1 MLLYI
6 LPTHKPIALKLLLCS
21 YTSLFSPCIAMAESN
36 ENGDKPLDING
47 NNFDPDKYLDCILK
61 HATLKQIMDKEAE
74 IVTQSQFLQ
83 SEMQTLVYENYNK
96 FISATETVRKMRT
109 DFKIMQEEMNKLSEN
124 MNKITTFSAQISE
137 SLKESG
143 NNVSRLCGTRQL
155 LDKLQFLFLLPSQLN
170 KAISAGRYA
179 DAVHDY
185 THAQRV
191 LQKYG
196 NQPSFQSIQTECL
209 EIIYTLKKTLRDR
222 LLNPETSASELAES
236 VGLLRQL
243 QETDSSLHDIFL
255 SCAENRLDQHLQAL
269 SATVESMDILEW
281 VEKCNNT
288 LLADLG
294 ILISCY
300 HDMFQETEN
309 TEFGDKILLQVFHLF
324 EEVMKRPENIGT
336 EILIRG
342 LDKFF
347 RKLQAMTEIISSDSM
362 SNRAVDVVIQCID
375 HKATMQY
382 QSIQAQFKDN
392 LTRVRQTLA
401 SKGTEQ
407 ADLKDI
413 LNSLQVYLMQKVQ
426 ASLLDLM
433 AFLQNNLSFG
443 LKPWCGKAVAEM
455 CWKVI
460 SETMVNLSDMVKN
473 MACVQTANNNIP
485 FELLL
490 ILAKLCLEMQENGVT
505 TLHNHLKKLLE
516 EAAPGL
522 SIDSKDT
529 NSVMVH
535 LSTAA
540 QSALDS
546 EVVFIGQTAAQMLRV
561 SVLARDWLRAP
572 EPRGPRA
579 VCRRV
584 VETLA
589 GADTAAAQLF
599 PTSMKPSSDSSR
611 RTIWSRAPSS
621 FTSPLNRIFSE
632 RIEVFSP
639 AGADRAALS
648 NGALKVAL
656 KALVECVRL
665 RTFGRHGLQQLQ
677 VDVHFL
683 QQRLSCMGNDE
694 RLLNALLEDALSSAQ
709 LRCVDPQLME
719 PSIVDIICERG

>member
-1 MLLYI
+1 MSETEKI
-6 LPTHKPIALKLLLCS
+6 
-21 YTSLFSPCIAMAESN
+21 N
-36 ENGDKPLDING
+36 NDNPLDIDGSSFNSEM
-47 NNFDPDKYLDCILK
+47 YLDCLMK
-61 HATLKQIMDKEAE
+61 CASLRQVMDKEAE
-74 IVTQSQFLQ
+74 VITQSQFLQ

-96 FISATETVRKMRT
+96 FISATETVRKMRS
-109 DFKIMQEEMNKLSEN
+109 DFQIMQEEMNKLSEN
-124 MNKITTFSAQISE
+124 INKITTFSSNISE

-143 NNVSRLCGTRQL
+143 INVNRLCSTRQL
-155 LDKLQFLFLLPSQLN
+155 LDKLQFLFLLPTQLK
-170 KAISAGRYA
+170 KAIQQGRYS

-185 THAQRV
+185 THAQKV

-196 NQPSFQSIQTECL
+196 DQPSFQSIQTECSD
-209 EIIYTLKKTLRDR
+209 IIYDLKRSLRER
-222 LLNPETSASELAES
+222 LLSPDTTASELAES
-236 VGLLRQL
+236 VGLLRLL
-243 QETDSSLHDIFL
+243 QESDSSLQDIFL
-255 SCAENRLDQHLQAL
+255 NCAESRLEQHLKVL
-269 SATVESMDILEW
+269 SSMMESTDILEW
-281 VEKCNNT
+281 VEKCNDMI
-288 LLADLG
+288 LADLG
-294 ILISCY
+294 IVISCY
-300 HDMFQETEN
+300 HDIFQDNEN
-309 TEFGDKILLQVFHLF
+309 TGLPEFADKVITQVFHLF
-324 EEVMKRPENIGT
+324 ENVVRRPENIGT

-347 RKLQAMTEIISSDSM
+347 RKLQAMSDIICSDGV
-362 SNRAVDVVIQCID
+362 SNKALDVVIQCIN

-382 QSIQAQFKDN
+382 QNIQVQFKEN
-392 LTRVRQTLA
+392 LMKVRQSLA
-401 SKGTEQ
+401 SKGTEN

-413 LNSLQVYLMQKVQ
+413 LNSLQVYLMQKIQ

-443 LKPWCGKAVAEM
+443 LKAWCAKAVANS
-455 CWKVI
+455 CWTVV
-460 SETMVNLSDMVKN
+460 SETLINISDMIKKMSV
-473 MACVQTANNNIP
+473 MQTSNNIP

-505 TLHNHLKKLLE
+505 ILQNHLTKLLE

-522 SIDSKDT
+522 SVEKRDT
-529 NSVMVH
+529 NNVMVN

-589 GADTAAAQLF
+589 SADSAASQLF
-599 PTSMKPSSDSSR
+599 PTTFKPSSDSSR

-621 FTSPLNRIFSE
+621 FSPINRLFSE

-665 RTFGRHGLQQLQ
+665 RTFSRHGLQQLQ

>member
-1 MLLYI
+1 MSSNNEIESDPLNIDGNSFNSDAYLGRLL
-6 LPTHKPIALKLLLCS
+6 KS
-21 YTSLFSPCIAMAESN
+21 TS
-36 ENGDKPLDING
+36 
-47 NNFDPDKYLDCILK
+47 
-61 HATLKQIMDKEAE
+61 LKQIMDKEAE

-96 FISATETVRKMRT
+96 FISATDTVRKMRS
-109 DFKIMQEEMNKLSEN
+109 DFQVMQEEMNKLSEN
-124 MNKITTFSAQISE
+124 MMKITSFSSQISE
-137 SLKESG
+137 SLNESG
-143 NNVSRLCGTRQL
+143 NNVSRLCATRQL

-170 KAISAGRYA
+170 TAIKEERYG

-185 THAQRV
+185 IHAQRV
-191 LQKYG
+191 LHRYG
-196 NQPSFQSIQTECL
+196 NQPSFQSIETECE
-209 EIIYTLKKTLRDR
+209 EIIHELKKILRER
-222 LLNPETSASELAES
+222 LQSSQTSAPELAES

-243 QETDSSLHDIFL
+243 QETDDSLEDIFL
-255 SCAENRLDQHLQAL
+255 SCAKNRLEQHLQIL
-269 SATVESMDILEW
+269 STNIETCDVMEW
-281 VEKCNNT
+281 VENCNNT

-294 ILISCY
+294 IIVSCY
-300 HDMFQETEN
+300 NEMFTGKIDTQLPG
-309 TEFGDKILLQVFHLF
+309 FADKVLVQLF
-324 EEVMKRPENIGT
+324 QLYESVVKTPDNIGT
-336 EILIRG
+336 EILVRG
-342 LDKFF
+342 ADKFF
-347 RKLQAMTEIISSDSM
+347 RKLQAMTDIIPSESM
-362 SNRAVDVVIQCID
+362 SVRSTESVIQCINY
-375 HKATMQY
+375 KATIQY
-382 QSIQAQFKDN
+382 KNIHAQFKEN
-392 LTRVRQTLA
+392 LTRVRQSLA
-401 SKGTEQ
+401 SKGTENT
-407 ADLKDI
+407 DLKDI
-413 LNSLQVYLMQKVQ
+413 LNSLQEYLIQKVQ

-443 LKPWCGKAVAEM
+443 LKSWCGKAVAEAG
-455 CWKVI
+455 WLVI

-473 MACVQTANNNIP
+473 LACLQSSNNNIP

-490 ILAKLCLEMQENGVT
+490 ILAKLCLEMQDNGVT
-505 TLHNHLKKLLE
+505 TLHSHLLKLLE
-516 EAAPGL
+516 ESAPGL
-522 SIDSKDT
+522 QIGDKDKS
-529 NSVMVH
+529 NIMVS
-535 LSTAA
+535 LSTATQA
-540 QSALDS
+540 ALDS

-589 GADTAAAQLF
+589 SADTAASQLF
-599 PTSMKPSSDSSR
+599 PSSLKPSSDSSR
-611 RTIWSRAPSS
+611 RTIWSRAASS
-621 FTSPLNRIFSE
+621 FSPINRIFSE

-648 NGALKVAL
+648 TGAVKVAL

-694 RLLNALLEDALSSAQ
+694 RLLNALLDDALASAQ

>member
-1 MLLYI
+1 ME
-6 LPTHKPIALKLLLCS
+6 
-21 YTSLFSPCIAMAESN
+21 ESK

-47 NNFDPDKYLDCILK
+47 NNFNSDMYLDVLLK
-61 HATLKQIMDKEAE
+61 HANLKQIMDKESE

-124 MNKITTFSAQISE
+124 MNKITSFSAQISD

-170 KAISAGRYA
+170 KAITEGRYA

-191 LQKYG
+191 LLKYG
-196 NQPSFQSIQTECL
+196 NQPSFQSIQTECS
-209 EIIYTLKKTLRDR
+209 EIIYALKKTLRER
-222 LLNPETSASELAES
+222 LLSPDTSASELAES

-255 SCAENRLDQHLQAL
+255 SCAESRLDRHLQAL
-269 SATVESMDILEW
+269 GEMVESTDILEW
-281 VEKCNNT
+281 VEKCNNS

-294 ILISCY
+294 IVISCY
-300 HDMFQETEN
+300 HDLFQDKDNTEIP
-309 TEFGDKILLQVFHLF
+309 EFGDKIMLQVFHLF
-324 EEVMKRPENIGT
+324 DEVVKRPENAGT

-347 RKLQAMTEIISSDSM
+347 RKLQAMTEIIPSDTMTSK
-362 SNRAVDVVIQCID
+362 AVDVVIQCID
-375 HKATMQY
+375 HKATIQH
-382 QSIQAQFKDN
+382 QSIQTQFKDS
-392 LTRVRQTLA
+392 LTRVRQSLA
-401 SKGTEQ
+401 SKGSEQ

-443 LKPWCGKAVAEM
+443 LKPWCGKAVAHK
-455 CWKVI
+455 CWKIV
-460 SETMVNLSDMVKN
+460 SETMINLSDMVKK

-485 FELLL
+485 FELQL
-490 ILAKLCLEMQENGVT
+490 ILAKLCLEMQETGVN
-505 TLHNHLKKLLE
+505 TLHGHLLKLLE

-522 SIDSKDT
+522 TIEGIET

-535 LSTAA
+535 LATAA

-546 EVVFIGQTAAQMLRV
+546 EVIFIGQTAAQMLRV

-589 GADTAAAQLF
+589 SADSAASQLF
-599 PTSMKPSSDSSR
+599 PTSIKPSSDSSR

-621 FTSPLNRIFSE
+621 FSPLNRIFSE

-694 RLLNALLEDALSSAQ
+694 RLLNALLEDALASAQ

>member
-1 MLLYI
+1 ME
-6 LPTHKPIALKLLLCS
+6 
-21 YTSLFSPCIAMAESN
+21 ESSKDN
-36 ENGDKPLDING
+36 ENPLDIDG
-47 NNFDPDKYLDCILK
+47 SNFNSEMYFECLLK
-61 HATLKQIMDKEAE
+61 CATLRQVMDKEAE
-74 IVTQSQFLQ
+74 VVTQSQFLQ

-109 DFKIMQEEMNKLSEN
+109 DFQIMQEEMNKLSEN
-124 MNKITTFSAQISE
+124 INNITTFSAKISE
-137 SLKESG
+137 NLKESG
-143 NNVSRLCGTRQL
+143 NNVNRLCSTRQL
-155 LDKLQFLFLLPSQLN
+155 LDKLQFVFLLPTQLN
-170 KAISAGRYA
+170 KAIQENRYA
-179 DAVHDY
+179 DAVQDY

-196 NQPSFQSIQTECL
+196 NQPSFQSIQTECS
-209 EIIYTLKKTLRDR
+209 EIICDLKKTLRER
-222 LLNPETSASELAES
+222 LLTPDTSASELAES
-236 VGLLRQL
+236 VGLLRLL
-243 QETDSSLHDIFL
+243 QETDSSLQDIFL
-255 SCAENRLDQHLQAL
+255 TSAENRLDQHLKNL
-269 SATVESMDILEW
+269 NSIVDSADILEW

-294 ILISCY
+294 IIISCY
-300 HDMFQETEN
+300 HDLFEDKEMVN
-309 TEFGDKILLQVFHLF
+309 LPEFADKIMTQVFHLF
-324 EEVMKRPENIGT
+324 EENVKRPENIGT

-347 RKLQAMTEIISSDSM
+347 RKLQAMSEIISSEPV
-362 SNRAVDVVIQCID
+362 SNKALDVVIQCIK
-375 HKATMQY
+375 HKATLQY
-382 QSIQAQFKDN
+382 ETIQLQFKEN
-392 LTRVRQTLA
+392 LMRVRQSLA
-401 SKGTEQ
+401 SKGTEST
-407 ADLKDI
+407 DLKDI
-413 LNSLQVYLMQKVQ
+413 LNSLQIHLMQKIQ

-433 AFLQNNLSFG
+433 AFLQNKLSFG
-443 LKPWCGKAVAEM
+443 LKSWCGKAVADA
-455 CWKVI
+455 CWTVI
-460 SETMVNLSDMVKN
+460 SESLINLSEMVKN
-473 MACVQTANNNIP
+473 MASLEMSNNIS

-490 ILAKLCLEMQENGVT
+490 ILAKLCLEMQESGVT
-505 TLHNHLKKLLE
+505 TLHSHLLKLME
-516 EAAPGL
+516 ESAPGL
-522 SIDSKDT
+522 AIDKKDT

-540 QSALDS
+540 QTALDS

-589 GADTAAAQLF
+589 SADSAASQLF
-599 PTSMKPSSDSSR
+599 PTSVKPSSDSSR

-621 FTSPLNRIFSE
+621 FSPINRIFSE

-665 RTFGRHGLQQLQ
+665 RTFSRHGLQQLQ

-694 RLLNALLEDALSSAQ
+694 RLLNALLEDALASAQ
-709 LRCVDPQLME
+709 IRCVDPQLME
-719 PSIVDIICERG
+719 ASIVDIICERG

>member
-1 MLLYI
+1 
-6 LPTHKPIALKLLLCS
+6 
-21 YTSLFSPCIAMAESN
+21 MAESKESA
-36 ENGDKPLDING
+36 ENPLDIDGSSFN
-47 NNFDPDKYLDCILK
+47 PDTYLECVMK
-61 HATLKQIMDKEAE
+61 HATLKQVMDKEAE

-96 FISATETVRKMRT
+96 FISATETVRKMRS
-109 DFKIMQEEMNKLSEN
+109 DFIIMQEEMNKLSEN
-124 MNKITTFSAQISE
+124 IGKITSFSAQISE

-155 LDKLQFLFLLPSQLN
+155 LDKLQFLFLLPTQLN
-170 KAISAGRYA
+170 NAIVEGRYA

-196 NQPSFQSIQTECL
+196 NQPSFQSIQTECS
-209 EIIYTLKKTLRDR
+209 EIIYGLKKTLRDR
-222 LLNPETSASELAES
+222 LLSPETSASELAES

-243 QETDSSLHDIFL
+243 QETDASLRDIFL
-255 SCAENRLDQHLQAL
+255 SCAESRLDQHLQAL
-269 SATVESMDILEW
+269 NSITESIDIIEW
-281 VEKCNNT
+281 VEKCNDT

-294 ILISCY
+294 IIISCY
-300 HDMFQETEN
+300 HEMFQDIAEAN
-309 TEFGDKILLQVFHLF
+309 IPEFADKILLQVFHLF
-324 EEVMKRPENIGT
+324 EEVSKKPENCGT

-347 RKLQAMTEIISSDSM
+347 RKLQAMTEIVSSECM
-362 SNRAVDVVIQCID
+362 SNKAVDVVIQCISN
-375 HKATMQY
+375 KATLQY
-382 QSIQAQFKDN
+382 ESIQTQFKEN
-392 LTRVRQTLA
+392 LMKVRQSLA
-401 SKGTEQ
+401 SKGSESS
-407 ADLKDI
+407 DLRDI

-426 ASLLDLM
+426 ASLFDLM
-433 AFLQNNLSFG
+433 AFLQNTLSFG
-443 LKPWCGKAVAEM
+443 LKPWCAKAVADS

-460 SETMVNLSDMVKN
+460 SETMINLSDMVKK
-473 MACVQTANNNIP
+473 MACLQTSNNNIP

-505 TLHNHLKKLLE
+505 TLHNHLSKLLE
-516 EAAPGL
+516 ESAPGL
-522 SIDSKDT
+522 ITENKDM

-540 QSALDS
+540 QAALDS

-589 GADTAAAQLF
+589 SADSAASQLF
-599 PTSMKPSSDSSR
+599 PTSIKPSSDSSR

-621 FTSPLNRIFSE
+621 FSPINRIFSE

-694 RLLNALLEDALSSAQ
+694 RLLNALLEDALASAQ

>member
-1 MLLYI
+1 
-6 LPTHKPIALKLLLCS
+6 
-21 YTSLFSPCIAMAESN
+21 MAQSKENSENPMDIDGSN
-36 ENGDKPLDING
+36 FN
-47 NNFDPDKYLDCILK
+47 PDTYLDCLLK
-61 HATLKQIMDKEAE
+61 CATLKQVMDKEAE
-74 IVTQSQFLQ
+74 IITQSQFLQ

-124 MNKITTFSAQISE
+124 MNKITSFSAQISE
-137 SLKESG
+137 SLKDSG
-143 NNVSRLCGTRQL
+143 NNVRRLCGTRQL

-170 KAISAGRYA
+170 KAIVEGRYA

-196 NQPSFQSIQTECL
+196 NQPSFQSIQTECS
-209 EIIYTLKKTLRDR
+209 EIIYELKKTLRDR
-222 LLNPETSASELAES
+222 LLSPDTSASELAES

-243 QETDSSLHDIFL
+243 QETDSSLQDIFL
-255 SCAENRLDQHLQAL
+255 SCAESRLDKHLQTL
-269 SATVESMDILEW
+269 SAMVESTDILEW

-294 ILISCY
+294 IVVSCY
-300 HDMFQETEN
+300 HEMFQQDN
-309 TEFGDKILLQVFHLF
+309 VNIPEFADKIVLQVFHLF
-324 EEVMKRPENIGT
+324 EEVMKRPENVGT

-362 SNRAVDVVIQCID
+362 SGKATDVVIQCIN
-375 HKATMQY
+375 HKATIQS
-382 QSIQAQFKDN
+382 QSIQNQFKDS
-392 LTRVRQTLA
+392 LMKVRQSLA
-401 SKGTEQ
+401 SKGTENT
-407 ADLKDI
+407 DLKDI
-413 LNSLQVYLMQKVQ
+413 LNSLQVYLLQKVQ

-443 LKPWCGKAVAEM
+443 LKPWCAKAVADT

-460 SETMVNLSDMVKN
+460 SETMVNLSDMVKK
-473 MACVQTANNNIP
+473 MACVQTSNNNIP

-490 ILAKLCLEMQENGVT
+490 VLAKLCLEMQENGVT
-505 TLHNHLKKLLE
+505 TLHTHLVKLLE
-516 EAAPGL
+516 ESAPGL
-522 SIDSKDT
+522 TMESKDT

-540 QSALDS
+540 QAALDS

-589 GADTAAAQLF
+589 SADSAASQLF
-599 PTSMKPSSDSSR
+599 PTSVKPSSDSSR

-621 FTSPLNRIFSE
+621 FSPLNRIFSE

-694 RLLNALLEDALSSAQ
+694 RLLNALLEDALASAQ

>member
-1 MLLYI
+1 
-6 LPTHKPIALKLLLCS
+6 
-21 YTSLFSPCIAMAESN
+21 MAQSKDKE
-36 ENGDKPLDING
+36 ENPLDIDG
-47 NNFDPDKYLDCILK
+47 SNFNPDMYMDCLLK
-61 HATLKQIMDKEAE
+61 CATLKQVMDKEAE
-74 IVTQSQFLQ
+74 VVTQSQFLQ

-124 MNKITTFSAQISE
+124 MNKITSFSTEISD
-137 SLKESG
+137 SLRDSG

-155 LDKLQFLFLLPSQLN
+155 LDKLQFLFLLPTQLN
-170 KAISAGRYA
+170 KAIVDGRYA

-185 THAQRV
+185 SHAQRV

-196 NQPSFQSIQTECL
+196 NQPSFQSIQTECS
-209 EIIYTLKKTLRDR
+209 EIIYGLKKTLRER
-222 LLNPETSASELAES
+222 LLSPDTSASELAQCVS
-236 VGLLRQL
+236 LLRQL
-243 QETDSSLHDIFL
+243 QETDSSLQDIFL
-255 SCAENRLDQHLQAL
+255 SCAESRLDQHLQSL
-269 SATVESMDILEW
+269 SAMVESIDILEW
-281 VEKCNNT
+281 VEKCNST

-294 ILISCY
+294 IVISCY
-300 HDMFQETEN
+300 HEMFRDKDN
-309 TEFGDKILLQVFHLF
+309 TNIPDFADKIMLQVFHLF
-324 EEVMKRPENIGT
+324 EEVVKRPDNIGT
-336 EILIRG
+336 DILVRG

-347 RKLQAMTEIISSDSM
+347 RKLQAMTEIISSDTM
-362 SNRAVDVVIQCID
+362 SNKAVDVVIQCIN
-375 HKATMQY
+375 HKATIQY
-382 QSIQAQFKDN
+382 LSIQSQFKDS
-392 LTRVRQTLA
+392 LTKVRQSLA
-401 SKGTEQ
+401 SKGSETT
-407 ADLKDI
+407 DLKDI

-443 LKPWCGKAVAEM
+443 LKPWCAKAVADT

-460 SETMVNLSDMVKN
+460 TETMVNLSEMVKK
-473 MACVQTANNNIP
+473 MAYLQTSNNIP
-485 FELLL
+485 FQLLL
-490 ILAKLCLEMQENGVT
+490 ILAKLCLEMQESGVT
-505 TLHNHLKKLLE
+505 TLHTHLLKLLE
-516 EAAPGL
+516 ESAPGL
-522 SIDSKDT
+522 TVEKRDT
-529 NSVMVH
+529 NSIMVH

-540 QSALDS
+540 QAALDS

-589 GADTAAAQLF
+589 GADSAASQLF

-621 FTSPLNRIFSE
+621 FSPLNRIFSE

-665 RTFGRHGLQQLQ
+665 RTFGKHGLQQLQ

-694 RLLNALLEDALSSAQ
+694 RLLNALLEDALASAQ

>member
-1 MLLYI
+1 
-6 LPTHKPIALKLLLCS
+6 
-21 YTSLFSPCIAMAESN
+21 MAESQKDS
-36 ENGDKPLDING
+36 ENPLNIDG
-47 NNFDPDKYLDCILK
+47 NNFNSEMYIECLLK
-61 HATLKQIMDKEAE
+61 CATLRQVMDKEAE
-74 IVTQSQFLQ
+74 VVTQSQYLQ

-96 FISATETVRKMRT
+96 FISATETVRKMRS
-109 DFKIMQEEMNKLSEN
+109 DFQIMQEEMNKLSEN
-124 MNKITTFSAQISE
+124 INKITTFSSTISE
-137 SLKESG
+137 NLKESG
-143 NNVSRLCGTRQL
+143 TTVNRLCNTRQL
-155 LDKLQFLFLLPSQLN
+155 LDKLQFVFLLPTQLN
-170 KAISAGRYA
+170 KAIEENRYM
-179 DAVHDY
+179 DAVNDY

-196 NQPSFQSIQTECL
+196 SQPSFQSIQTECS
-209 EIIYTLKKTLRDR
+209 EIINDLKKTLRER
-222 LLNPETSASELAES
+222 LLTPDTTASELAES

-243 QETDSSLHDIFL
+243 QESDSSLQDIFL
-255 SCAENRLDQHLQAL
+255 TCAESRLQKHLKSL
-269 SATVESMDILEW
+269 SSIVDNVDILEW
-281 VEKCNNT
+281 VEKCNNS
-288 LLADLG
+288 LLADIG
-294 ILISCY
+294 IVITCY
-300 HDMFQETEN
+300 HDTFQNKEILP
-309 TEFGDKILLQVFHLF
+309 EFADKIMTQVFQLF
-324 EEVMKRPENIGT
+324 EEVIKKPENTGT
-336 EILIRG
+336 DILIRG

-347 RKLQAMTEIISSDSM
+347 RKLQAMSEIISSDSV
-362 SNRAVDVVIQCID
+362 SQKALDVVVQCIN
-375 HKATMQY
+375 HKASMQY
-382 QSIQAQFKDN
+382 QVIQAQFKEN
-392 LTRVRQTLA
+392 LMKVRQSLA
-401 SKGTEQ
+401 SKGTES

-413 LNSLQVYLMQKVQ
+413 LSSLQVHLMQKIQ

-433 AFLQNNLSFG
+433 AFLQKNLSFG
-443 LKPWCGKAVAEM
+443 LKPWCGKAVADA
-455 CWKVI
+455 CWTVI
-460 SETMVNLSDMVKN
+460 SETLINISDMVKS
-473 MACVQTANNNIP
+473 MASLQASNNIP

-490 ILAKLCLEMQENGVT
+490 VLAKLCLEMQENGVT
-505 TLHNHLKKLLE
+505 TLHNHLLKLLE
-516 EAAPGL
+516 ESSPGL
-522 SIDSKDT
+522 TVGNNDT
-529 NSVMVH
+529 SNIMVS

-540 QSALDS
+540 QVALDS

-589 GADTAAAQLF
+589 SADTAASQLF

-611 RTIWSRAPSS
+611 RTIWSRPSS
-621 FTSPLNRIFSE
+621 SFSPISRIFSE

-665 RTFGRHGLQQLQ
+665 RTFSRHGLQQLQ

-709 LRCVDPQLME
+709 IRCVDPQLME

>member
-1 MLLYI
+1 
-6 LPTHKPIALKLLLCS
+6 
-21 YTSLFSPCIAMAESN
+21 MAEPKEKE
-36 ENGDKPLDING
+36 ENPLDIDG
-47 NNFDPDKYLDCILK
+47 SNFNPDMYLDCLLK
-61 HATLKQIMDKEAE
+61 CATLKQVMDKEAE
-74 IVTQSQFLQ
+74 VVTQSQFLQ

-124 MNKITTFSAQISE
+124 MNKITTFSAQISD
-137 SLKESG
+137 SLRESG

-170 KAISAGRYA
+170 KAIEEGRYA
-179 DAVHDY
+179 DAVHEF

-196 NQPSFQSIQTECL
+196 NQPSFQSIQTECS
-209 EIIYTLKKTLRDR
+209 EIIYGLKKTLRER
-222 LLNPETSASELAES
+222 LLSPDTSASELAES

-243 QETDSSLHDIFL
+243 QETDSSLQDIFL
-255 SCAENRLDQHLQAL
+255 SCSESRLDQHLQAL
-269 SATVESMDILEW
+269 SAMVESTDILEW

-294 ILISCY
+294 IIISCY
-300 HDMFQETEN
+300 HDMFQDKESTN
-309 TEFGDKILLQVFHLF
+309 IPDFADKIMLQVFHLF
-324 EEVMKRPENIGT
+324 EEVVKKPDNIGT

-347 RKLQAMTEIISSDSM
+347 RKLQAMTEIISSDTM
-362 SNRAVDVVIQCID
+362 SNKAIDVVIQCIN
-375 HKATMQY
+375 HKATIQY
-382 QSIQAQFKDN
+382 QSIQSQFKDS
-392 LTRVRQTLA
+392 LTKVRQSLA
-401 SKGTEQ
+401 SKGTDTT
-407 ADLKDI
+407 DLKDI
-413 LNSLQVYLMQKVQ
+413 LNSLQIYLMQKVQ

-443 LKPWCGKAVAEM
+443 LKPWCAKAVADT

-460 SETMVNLSDMVKN
+460 SETMVNLSDMVKK
-473 MACVQTANNNIP
+473 MACLQTSNNNIP

-490 ILAKLCLEMQENGVT
+490 ILAKLCLDMQESGVS
-505 TLHNHLKKLLE
+505 TLHTHLLKLLE
-516 EAAPGL
+516 ESAPGL
-522 SIDSKDT
+522 TVDNKDT
-529 NSVMVH
+529 NSAMVH

-540 QSALDS
+540 QAALDS

-589 GADTAAAQLF
+589 SADSAASQLF
-599 PTSMKPSSDSSR
+599 PTSIKPSSDSSR

-621 FTSPLNRIFSE
+621 FSPLNRIFSE

-665 RTFGRHGLQQLQ
+665 RTFGKHGLQQLQ

-694 RLLNALLEDALSSAQ
+694 RLLNALLEDALASAQ

>member
-1 MLLYI
+1 MEQSKEPNDNPLNIDGTNFNSELY
-6 LPTHKPIALKLLLCS
+6 LEKL
-21 YTSLFSPCIAMAESN
+21 
-36 ENGDKPLDING
+36 
-47 NNFDPDKYLDCILK
+47 LK
-61 HATLKQIMDKEAE
+61 HANLRQVMDKEAE
-74 IVTQSQFLQ
+74 IVTQSQYLQ

-96 FISATETVRKMRT
+96 FISATDTVRKMRS
-109 DFKIMQEEMNKLSEN
+109 DFKLMQEEMNKLAEN
-124 MNKITTFSAQISE
+124 MTKITTFSSQISE

-143 NNVSRLCGTRQL
+143 DNVSRLCATRQL
-155 LDKLQFLFLLPSQLN
+155 LDKLQFLFLLPTQLN
-170 KAISAGRYA
+170 NAIKESRYA

-196 NQPSFQSIQTECL
+196 NQPSFQSIQVECSD
-209 EIIYTLKKTLRDR
+209 IILQLKNILRER
-222 LLNPETSASELAES
+222 LVSPHTSAPELAES

-243 QETDSSLHDIFL
+243 EESDDSLQEVFL
-255 SCAENRLDQHLQAL
+255 NCAESRLEQHLL
-269 SATVESMDILEW
+269 SLSSQIDMCDIMDW
-281 VEKCNNT
+281 VEKCNNN

-294 ILISCY
+294 IIVSCY
-300 HDMFQETEN
+300 NEMFLHQEKTHLP
-309 TEFGDKILLQVFHLF
+309 EFADKVLIQLFHLF
-324 EEVMKRPENIGT
+324 ESVVNVPANIGT
-336 EILIRG
+336 EILVRG
-342 LDKFF
+342 VDKFF
-347 RKLQAMTEIISSDSM
+347 RKLQAMTEIIPSETMICRSQES
-362 SNRAVDVVIQCID
+362 VIQCIN
-375 HKATMQY
+375 HKAVVQHK
-382 QSIQAQFKDN
+382 SIHLQFKEHM
-392 LTRVRQTLA
+392 TKVRQSLA
-401 SKGTEQ
+401 SKGSETI
-407 ADLKDI
+407 DLKDI
-413 LNSLQVYLMQKVQ
+413 LNSLQIYLMEKIQ

-433 AFLQNNLSFG
+433 AFLQHNLSFG
-443 LKPWCGKAVAEM
+443 LKQWCAKAAADA
-455 CWKVI
+455 CWLII
-460 SETMVNLSDMVKN
+460 SETMVSLSEMVKN
-473 MACVQTANNNIP
+473 MASLQTSNNNIP

-490 ILAKLCLEMQENGVT
+490 ILAKLCLEMQDSGVS
-505 TLHNHLKKLLE
+505 TLNTHLIKLLDE
-516 EAAPGL
+516 SAPGI
-522 SIDSKDT
+522 SVISRDNT
-529 NSVMVH
+529 NIMIS

-540 QSALDS
+540 QTALDC

-589 GADTAAAQLF
+589 SADAAASQLF
-599 PTSMKPSSDSSR
+599 PSSIKPSSDSSR
-611 RTIWSRAPSS
+611 RTLWSRAPSS
-621 FTSPLNRIFSE
+621 FSPISRIFSE

-648 NGALKVAL
+648 TGALKVAL

-694 RLLNALLEDALSSAQ
+694 RLLNALLDDALTSAQ

>member
-1 MLLYI
+1 M
-6 LPTHKPIALKLLLCS
+6 T
-21 YTSLFSPCIAMAESN
+21 ESQEIIDN
-36 ENGDKPLDING
+36 PLDIDG
-47 NNFDPDKYLDCILK
+47 SNFNADLYLDNVMK
-61 HATLKQIMDKEAE
+61 RATLRQIMDKEAE

-96 FISATETVRKMRT
+96 FISATETVRKMRS
-109 DFKIMQEEMNKLSEN
+109 DFRIMQEEMNKLSEN
-124 MNKITTFSAQISE
+124 INKITSFSGQISE

-170 KAISAGRYA
+170 KAIIESRYA

-196 NQPSFQSIQTECL
+196 NQPSFQSIQTECS
-209 EIIYTLKKTLRDR
+209 EIIYGLKKTLRDR
-222 LLNPETSASELAES
+222 LLSSETSASELAES
-236 VGLLRQL
+236 VALLRQL
-243 QETDSSLHDIFL
+243 QETDSSLKDIFL
-255 SCAENRLDQHLQAL
+255 SCAESRLDKHLQLL
-269 SATVESMDILEW
+269 SGMVETTDILEW
-281 VEKCNNT
+281 VEKCNSS

-294 ILISCY
+294 IIISCY
-300 HDMFQETEN
+300 HEMFQDKDDTN
-309 TEFGDKILLQVFHLF
+309 IPEFADKIMLQVFHLF
-324 EEVMKRPENIGT
+324 EEVAKRPENIGT

-347 RKLQAMTEIISSDSM
+347 RKLQAMTEIISSDIM
-362 SNRAVDVVIQCID
+362 SNKAIDVVIQCIN
-375 HKATMQY
+375 HKATIQY
-382 QSIQAQFKDN
+382 QTIQSQFKES
-392 LTRVRQTLA
+392 LMKVRVSLA
-401 SKGTEQ
+401 SKSTENT
-407 ADLKDI
+407 DLKDI

-443 LKPWCGKAVAEM
+443 LKLWCAKAVADT

-460 SETMVNLSDMVKN
+460 SETMANLSDMVKK
-473 MACVQTANNNIP
+473 MACLQTSNNNIP

-490 ILAKLCLEMQENGVT
+490 ILAKLCLELQENGVT
-505 TLHNHLKKLLE
+505 TLHSHLLKLLE
-516 EAAPGL
+516 ESAPGL
-522 SIDSKDT
+522 TIENKDT
-529 NSVMVH
+529 NTIMVH

-540 QSALDS
+540 QAALDS

-589 GADTAAAQLF
+589 SADSAASQLF
-599 PTSMKPSSDSSR
+599 PTSIKPSSDSSR

-621 FTSPLNRIFSE
+621 FSPINRIFSE

-656 KALVECVRL
+656 KSLVECVRL

>member
-1 MLLYI
+1 
-6 LPTHKPIALKLLLCS
+6 
-21 YTSLFSPCIAMAESN
+21 MAEVK
-36 ENGDKPLDING
+36 ENVENPLDING
-47 NNFDPDKYLDCILK
+47 SNFNPDLYLERLMKY
-61 HATLKQIMDKEAE
+61 ANLKQIMDKEAE

-96 FISATETVRKMRT
+96 FISATETVRKMRS

-124 MNKITTFSAQISE
+124 MNKITSFSSQISE

-143 NNVSRLCGTRQL
+143 SNVSRLCGTRQL

-170 KAISAGRYA
+170 KAIEEHRYA

-196 NQPSFQSIQTECL
+196 TQPSFQSIQSECS
-209 EIIYTLKKTLRDR
+209 EIICELKKTLRDR
-222 LLNPETSASELAES
+222 LLNSDTSASELVES
-236 VGLLRQL
+236 VALLRQL
-243 QETDSSLHDIFL
+243 QESDSSLQDIFL
-255 SCAENRLDQHLQAL
+255 SCAESRLEKHLQTL
-269 SATVESMDILEW
+269 NGIVEATDILEW

-288 LLADLG
+288 LLADIG
-294 ILISCY
+294 IVVTCY
-300 HDMFQETEN
+300 HELFQDQESVSLP
-309 TEFGDKILLQVFHLF
+309 EFANKTMSHVFQLF
-324 EEVMKRPENIGT
+324 EEVIKRPENSGT

-347 RKLQAMTEIISSDSM
+347 RKLQAMTEVISSDSM
-362 SNRAVDVVIQCID
+362 ANKVTDVVIQCTNQ
-375 HKATMQY
+375 KASLQY
-382 QSIQAQFKDN
+382 QSIQSQFKDS
-392 LTRVRQTLA
+392 LMRVRQSLA
-401 SKGTEQ
+401 SKGTENV
-407 ADLKDI
+407 DLKDT
-413 LNSLQVYLMQKVQ
+413 LNSLQVYLMQKIQ

-443 LKPWCGKAVAEM
+443 LKPWCAKAVADA
-455 CWKVI
+455 CWHVI

-473 MACVQTANNNIP
+473 LSEPQASNNVP

-505 TLHNHLKKLLE
+505 TLHGHLLKLLE
-516 EAAPGL
+516 EAAPGV
-522 SIDSKDT
+522 SVENCDT
-529 NSVMVH
+529 NSITVS

-540 QSALDS
+540 QAALDA
-546 EVVFIGQTAAQMLRV
+546 EVAYIGQTAAQMLRV

-589 GADTAAAQLF
+589 SADSAAAQLF
-599 PTSMKPSSDSSR
+599 PTSVKPSSDSSR
-611 RTIWSRAPSS
+611 RTIWSRAPAS
-621 FTSPLNRIFSE
+621 FSPITRIFSE
-632 RIEVFSP
+632 RIEVFGP
-639 AGADRAALS
+639 AGADRVALAE
-648 NGALKVAL
+648 GALKVAL
-656 KALVECVRL
+656 KALVECVRV

-677 VDVHFL
+677 VDAHFL
-683 QQRLSCMGNDE
+683 HSRLAATAPPATD
-694 RLLNALLEDALSSAQ
+694 RLLAALLEDALASAQ

>member
-1 MLLYI
+1 
-6 LPTHKPIALKLLLCS
+6 
-21 YTSLFSPCIAMAESN
+21 MAESK
-36 ENGDKPLDING
+36 ENKDNSLDIDGSSFN
-47 NNFDPDKYLDCILK
+47 PDVYLDCLLK
-61 HATLKQIMDKEAE
+61 CATLKQVMDKEAE

-124 MNKITTFSAQISE
+124 MNKITSFSSQISE
-137 SLKESG
+137 SLKDSG
-143 NNVSRLCGTRQL
+143 NNVRRLCGTRQL

-170 KAISAGRYA
+170 KAILEGRYV

-196 NQPSFQSIQTECL
+196 TQPSFQSIQAECS
-209 EIIYTLKKTLRDR
+209 EIIYSLKKTLRDR
-222 LLNPETSASELAES
+222 LLSADTSASELAES

-243 QETDSSLHDIFL
+243 QESDSSLQDIFL
-255 SCAENRLDQHLQAL
+255 SCAESRLDKHLQAL
-269 SATVESMDILEW
+269 SGMVESTDILEW
-281 VEKCNNT
+281 VEKCNST

-294 ILISCY
+294 IIISCY
-300 HDMFQETEN
+300 HEMFQENDGTIP
-309 TEFGDKILLQVFHLF
+309 EFADKNMSQVFHLF
-324 EEVMKRPENIGT
+324 EEVVKRPENIGT

-347 RKLQAMTEIISSDSM
+347 RKLQAMTEIISSDKM
-362 SNRAVDVVIQCID
+362 SSKAIEVVIQCIG
-375 HKATMQY
+375 HKATIQQ
-382 QSIQAQFKDN
+382 QSIQNQFKDS
-392 LTRVRQTLA
+392 LIKVRQSLA
-401 SKGTEQ
+401 SKGTENT
-407 ADLKDI
+407 DLKDI
-413 LNSLQVYLMQKVQ
+413 LNSLLVYLMQKVQ

-443 LKPWCGKAVAEM
+443 LKPWCARAVADT

-460 SETMVNLSDMVKN
+460 SETMVSLSDMVKK
-473 MACVQTANNNIP
+473 MSCLETSNNIP

-490 ILAKLCLEMQENGVT
+490 ILAKLCLEMQERGVN
-505 TLHNHLKKLLE
+505 TLHTHLLKLLE

-522 SIDSKDT
+522 EIENKDT
-529 NSVMVH
+529 SSVMVH

-540 QSALDS
+540 QAALDS
-546 EVVFIGQTAAQMLRV
+546 EVIFIGQTAAQMLRV

-589 GADTAAAQLF
+589 SADSAASQLF
-599 PTSMKPSSDSSR
+599 PTSVKPSSDSSR

-621 FTSPLNRIFSE
+621 FSPLNRIFSE

-639 AGADRAALS
+639 AGADRSALS

-656 KALVECVRL
+656 KSLVECVRL

-709 LRCVDPQLME
+709 LRCIDPQLME

>member
-1 MLLYI
+1 
-6 LPTHKPIALKLLLCS
+6 
-21 YTSLFSPCIAMAESN
+21 MAESKSDD
-36 ENGDKPLDING
+36 GDNPLDIDG
-47 NNFDPDKYLDCILK
+47 SNFNPDLYLERLMKCG
-61 HATLKQIMDKEAE
+61 TLKQIMDKEAE

-96 FISATETVRKMRT
+96 FISATETVRKMRS

-124 MNKITTFSAQISE
+124 MNKITTFSGQISE

-170 KAISAGRYA
+170 KSIVEGRYV

-196 NQPSFQSIQTECL
+196 NQPSFQSIQTECS
-209 EIIYTLKKTLRDR
+209 EIIYGLKKTLRDR
-222 LLNPETSASELAES
+222 LLSPETSASELAES

-243 QETDSSLHDIFL
+243 QETDSSLQDIFL
-255 SCAENRLDQHLQAL
+255 SCAESRLDQHLQTL
-269 SATVESMDILEW
+269 SGMVERTDILEW

-288 LLADLG
+288 LLADIG
-294 ILISCY
+294 IIISCY
-300 HDMFQETEN
+300 HEMFQERSDSN
-309 TEFGDKILLQVFHLF
+309 LPEFADKIMSQVFHLF
-324 EEVMKRPENIGT
+324 EEVVKRPENIGT

-347 RKLQAMTEIISSDSM
+347 RKLQAMTEIISSDTM
-362 SNRAVDVVIQCID
+362 SHKAVEVVIQCIN
-375 HKATMQY
+375 HKATTIQY
-382 QSIQAQFKDN
+382 QSIQSQFKDS
-392 LTRVRQTLA
+392 LMRVRQSLA
-401 SKGTEQ
+401 SKGTET

-426 ASLLDLM
+426 ASLMDLM

-443 LKPWCGKAVAEM
+443 LKSWCAKAVADS
-455 CWKVI
+455 CWKII
-460 SETMVNLSDMVKN
+460 SETMVNLSDMVKK
-473 MACVQTANNNIP
+473 MACLQTSNNIP

-490 ILAKLCLEMQENGVT
+490 ILAKLSLEMQDNGVT
-505 TLHNHLKKLLE
+505 TLHNHLLKLLE
-516 EAAPGL
+516 EAAPGMTL
-522 SIDSKDT
+522 ENKDT
-529 NSVMVH
+529 NTVMVH

-540 QSALDS
+540 QAALDS
-546 EVVFIGQTAAQMLRV
+546 EVVYIGQTAAQMLRV

-589 GADTAAAQLF
+589 SADSAASQLF

-621 FTSPLNRIFSE
+621 FSPINRIFSE

-694 RLLNALLEDALSSAQ
+694 RLLNALLEDALASAQ

>member
-1 MLLYI
+1 M
-6 LPTHKPIALKLLLCS
+6 TDTQKE
-21 YTSLFSPCIAMAESN
+21 ME
-36 ENGDKPLDING
+36 ENSLDIDGG
-47 NNFDPDKYLDCILK
+47 NFNSEMYLDCLLK
-61 HATLKQIMDKEAE
+61 CASLRQVMDKEAE
-74 IVTQSQFLQ
+74 IVNQSQYLQ

-96 FISATETVRKMRT
+96 FISATETVRKMRS
-109 DFKIMQEEMNKLSEN
+109 DFQIMQEEMNKLSEN
-124 MNKITTFSAQISE
+124 INKITAFSSQISE
-137 SLKESG
+137 SLKDSG
-143 NNVSRLCGTRQL
+143 NNVNRLCSTRQL
-155 LDKLQFLFLLPSQLN
+155 LDKLQFLFLLPTQLN
-170 KAISAGRYA
+170 TAIQEKRYI
-179 DAVHDY
+179 DAVNDY
-185 THAQRV
+185 VHAQKV
-191 LQKYG
+191 LHKYG
-196 NQPSFQSIQTECL
+196 DQPSFQSIQTECS
-209 EIIYTLKKTLRDR
+209 EIICALKKSLKER
-222 LLNPETSASELAES
+222 LLSPETSASELAES

-243 QETDSSLHDIFL
+243 QESDSSLQDIFL
-255 SCAENRLDQHLQAL
+255 NCAESRLDQHLKVL
-269 SATVESMDILEW
+269 SAMVDSTDILAW

-294 ILISCY
+294 IVISCY
-300 HDMFQETEN
+300 DDIFQ
-309 TEFGDKILLQVFHLF
+309 DKDSAHLPDFAQKVMSQVFKLF
-324 EEVMKRPENIGT
+324 EDVVKRPENAGT

-347 RKLQAMTEIISSDSM
+347 RKLQAMSQIVCSDAVSSK
-362 SNRAVDVVIQCID
+362 ALDVVVQCVN
-375 HKATMQY
+375 HKANLQKQT
-382 QSIQAQFKDN
+382 IQVQFKEN
-392 LTRVRQTLA
+392 LMKVRQSLA
-401 SKGTEQ
+401 SKGTEN

-413 LNSLQVYLMQKVQ
+413 LNSLQVHLMQKIQ

-433 AFLQNNLSFG
+433 AFLQSNLSFG
-443 LKPWCGKAVAEM
+443 LKPWCAQAVAEG
-455 CWKVI
+455 CWRVI
-460 SETMVNLSDMVKN
+460 SETLIDLSEMVKQ
-473 MACVQTANNNIP
+473 MSVLQSSNNIP

-490 ILAKLCLEMQENGVT
+490 VLAKLCLDMQEQGVT
-505 TLHNHLKKLLE
+505 TLHTHLTKLLE
-516 EAAPGL
+516 ESAPGTTFEK
-522 SIDSKDT
+522 KDT
-529 NSVMVH
+529 NSIMVS

-546 EVVFIGQTAAQMLRV
+546 EVVYIGQMAAQMLRV

-589 GADTAAAQLF
+589 SADSAASQLF
-599 PTSMKPSSDSSR
+599 PTSLKPSSDSSR

-621 FTSPLNRIFSE
+621 FSPINRLFSE

-665 RTFGRHGLQQLQ
+665 RTFSRHGLQQLQ

-694 RLLNALLEDALSSAQ
+694 RLLNALLEDALASAQ

>member
-1 MLLYI
+1 M
-6 LPTHKPIALKLLLCS
+6 AGLKHD
-21 YTSLFSPCIAMAESN
+21 T
-36 ENGDKPLDING
+36 DKPLDING
-47 NNFDPDKYLDCILK
+47 NNFDPDRYLDCILK

-96 FISATETVRKMRT
+96 FISATETVCKMRT

-124 MNKITTFSAQISE
+124 MNKITTFSAQVSE

-143 NNVSRLCGTRQL
+143 NIVSRLCGTRQL

-170 KAISAGRYA
+170 KAITEVRYA

-185 THAQRV
+185 IHAQRV

-209 EIIYTLKKTLRDR
+209 EIIYSLKKTLRDR

-243 QETDSSLHDIFL
+243 QETDSSLHDIFI
-255 SCAENRLDQHLQAL
+255 SCAENRLDQHLKAL
-269 SATVESMDILEW
+269 SAMVDNTDILEW
-281 VEKCNNT
+281 VEKCNNM

-294 ILISCY
+294 ILLSCY
-300 HDMFQETEN
+300 HDTFQEKEKA
-309 TEFGDKILLQVFHLF
+309 EFGDKIMLQVFHLF
-324 EEVMKRPENIGT
+324 EEVMKRPENNGT
-336 EILIRG
+336 EIMIRG

-347 RKLQAMTEIISSDSM
+347 RKLQAMTDIISSDTM
-362 SNRAVDVVIQCID
+362 PGQAVEVVIQCID
-375 HKATMQY
+375 HKATIQY
-382 QSIQAQFKDN
+382 QTIQSQFKDN

-413 LNSLQVYLMQKVQ
+413 LNSLQIYLMQKVQ

-433 AFLQNNLSFG
+433 AYLQNNLSFG

-455 CWKVI
+455 CWKII
-460 SETMVNLSDMVKN
+460 SETMINLSEMVKN
-473 MACVQTANNNIP
+473 MACLQTSNNIP

-505 TLHNHLKKLLE
+505 ILYNHLLKLLE

-522 SIDSKDT
+522 VVESKDT
-529 NSVMVH
+529 NGVMVH

-540 QSALDS
+540 QTALDS

-589 GADTAAAQLF
+589 SADSAASQLF

-694 RLLNALLEDALSSAQ
+694 RLLNALLEDALASAQ

>member
-1 MLLYI
+1 
-6 LPTHKPIALKLLLCS
+6 
-21 YTSLFSPCIAMAESN
+21 MAQSKENSENPMDIDGSN
-36 ENGDKPLDING
+36 FN
-47 NNFDPDKYLDCILK
+47 PDTYLDCLLK
-61 HATLKQIMDKEAE
+61 CATLKQVMDKEAE
-74 IVTQSQFLQ
+74 IITQSQFLQ

-124 MNKITTFSAQISE
+124 MNKITSFSAQISE
-137 SLKESG
+137 SLKDSG
-143 NNVSRLCGTRQL
+143 NNVRRLCGTRQL

-170 KAISAGRYA
+170 KAIVEGRYA

-196 NQPSFQSIQTECL
+196 NQPSFQSIQTECS
-209 EIIYTLKKTLRDR
+209 EIIYELKKTLRDR
-222 LLNPETSASELAES
+222 LLSPDTSASELAES

-243 QETDSSLHDIFL
+243 QETDSSLQDIFL
-255 SCAENRLDQHLQAL
+255 SCAESRLDKHLQTL
-269 SATVESMDILEW
+269 SAMVESTDILEW

-294 ILISCY
+294 IVVSCY
-300 HDMFQETEN
+300 HEMFQQN
-309 TEFGDKILLQVFHLF
+309 NVNIPEFADKIVLQVFHLF
-324 EEVMKRPENIGT
+324 EEVMKRPENVGT

-362 SNRAVDVVIQCID
+362 SGKATDVVIQCIN
-375 HKATMQY
+375 HKATIQS
-382 QSIQAQFKDN
+382 QSIQNQFKDS
-392 LTRVRQTLA
+392 LMKVRQSLA
-401 SKGTEQ
+401 SKGTENT
-407 ADLKDI
+407 DLKDI
-413 LNSLQVYLMQKVQ
+413 LNSLQVYLLQKVQ

-443 LKPWCGKAVAEM
+443 LKPWCAKAVANT

-460 SETMVNLSDMVKN
+460 SETMVNLSDMVKK
-473 MACVQTANNNIP
+473 MACVQTSNNNIP

-490 ILAKLCLEMQENGVT
+490 VLAKLCLEMQENGVT
-505 TLHNHLKKLLE
+505 TLHTHLVKLLE
-516 EAAPGL
+516 ESAPGL
-522 SIDSKDT
+522 TMESKDT

-540 QSALDS
+540 QAALDS

-589 GADTAAAQLF
+589 SADSAASQLF
-599 PTSMKPSSDSSR
+599 PTSVKPSSDSSR

-621 FTSPLNRIFSE
+621 FSPLNRIFSE

-694 RLLNALLEDALSSAQ
+694 RLLNALLEDALASAQ

>member
-1 MLLYI
+1 M
-6 LPTHKPIALKLLLCS
+6 T
-21 YTSLFSPCIAMAESN
+21 ESK

-47 NNFDPDKYLDCILK
+47 NNFNPDMYVDVLLK
-61 HATLKQIMDKEAE
+61 HANLKQIMDKEAE

-124 MNKITTFSAQISE
+124 MNKITSFSAQISD

-170 KAISAGRYA
+170 KAITEGRYV

-196 NQPSFQSIQTECL
+196 NQPSFQSIQTECS
-209 EIIYTLKKTLRDR
+209 EIIYTLKITLRDR
-222 LLNPETSASELAES
+222 LLSPETSASELAES

-243 QETDSSLHDIFL
+243 QETDSSLHGIFL
-255 SCAENRLDQHLQAL
+255 SCAESRLDKHLKAL
-269 SATVESMDILEW
+269 GEMVESTDILEW

-294 ILISCY
+294 IVISCY
-300 HDMFQETEN
+300 HDTFQDKNNTEIP
-309 TEFGDKILLQVFHLF
+309 EFGDKVMLKVFQLF
-324 EEVMKRPENIGT
+324 DEVIKRPENAGT

-347 RKLQAMTEIISSDSM
+347 RKLQAMSEIITSDTMTSK
-362 SNRAVDVVIQCID
+362 AIDIVIQCID

-382 QSIQAQFKDN
+382 QSIQNQFKDS
-392 LTRVRQTLA
+392 LTRVRQQLA
-401 SKGTEQ
+401 SKGTEL

-413 LNSLQVYLMQKVQ
+413 LNSLQMYLMQKVQ

-443 LKPWCGKAVAEM
+443 LKHWCGAAVADK
-455 CWKVI
+455 CWKII
-460 SETMVNLSDMVKN
+460 SETMISLSDMVKK
-473 MACVQTANNNIP
+473 MACVQTSNNNIP

-490 ILAKLCLEMQENGVT
+490 ILAKLCLEMQESGVN
-505 TLHNHLKKLLE
+505 TLHTHLTKLLE
-516 EAAPGL
+516 ESAPGL
-522 SIDSKDT
+522 TVESRDT
-529 NSVMVH
+529 NNVMVH

-540 QSALDS
+540 QAALDA

-589 GADTAAAQLF
+589 SADSAASQLF
-599 PTSMKPSSDSSR
+599 PTSIKPSSDSSR

-621 FTSPLNRIFSE
+621 FSPLNRIFSE

-694 RLLNALLEDALSSAQ
+694 RLLNALLEDALASAQ

-719 PSIVDIICERG
+719 TSIVDIICERG

>member
-1 MLLYI
+1 MEVS
-6 LPTHKPIALKLLLCS
+6 K
-21 YTSLFSPCIAMAESN
+21 

-47 NNFDPDKYLDCILK
+47 NNFNPDMYLDVLLK
-61 HATLKQIMDKEAE
+61 HANLKQIMDKEAE

-109 DFKIMQEEMNKLSEN
+109 DFKIMQEEMNKLSDN
-124 MNKITTFSAQISE
+124 MNKITSFSAQISD

-170 KAISAGRYA
+170 KAITEGRYA
-179 DAVHDY
+179 DAVHDF

-196 NQPSFQSIQTECL
+196 NQPSFQSIQTECS
-209 EIIYTLKKTLRDR
+209 EIIYALKKTLRDR

-236 VGLLRQL
+236 VALLRQL

-255 SCAENRLDQHLQAL
+255 SCAESRLDKHLKSL
-269 SATVESMDILEW
+269 GEMVESTDILEW
-281 VEKCNNT
+281 VEKCNNS

-294 ILISCY
+294 IIISCY
-300 HDMFQETEN
+300 KDMFQDKDTEIP
-309 TEFGDKILLQVFHLF
+309 EFGDKIMVQVFHLF
-324 EEVMKRPENIGT
+324 DEVVKRPENAGT

-347 RKLQAMTEIISSDSM
+347 RKLQAMTEIIPSDTM
-362 SNRAVDVVIQCID
+362 SGRAVEVVIQCID
-375 HKATMQY
+375 HKATIQH
-382 QSIQAQFKDN
+382 QSIQTQFKDS
-392 LTRVRQTLA
+392 LTRVRQSLA

-443 LKPWCGKAVAEM
+443 LKSWCGKAVADK
-455 CWKVI
+455 CWKII
-460 SETMVNLSDMVKN
+460 SETMINLSDMVKK

-490 ILAKLCLEMQENGVT
+490 ILAKLCLEMQETGVN
-505 TLHNHLKKLLE
+505 TLHSHLLKLLE

-522 SIDSKDT
+522 TIENKHS
-529 NSVMVH
+529 NNVMVH

-540 QSALDS
+540 QAALDS

-589 GADTAAAQLF
+589 SADSAASQLF
-599 PTSMKPSSDSSR
+599 PTSIKPSSDSSR

-621 FTSPLNRIFSE
+621 FSPLNRIFSE

-683 QQRLSCMGNDE
+683 QQRLSCMANDE
-694 RLLNALLEDALSSAQ
+694 RLLNALLEDALASAQ

>member
-1 MLLYI
+1 
-6 LPTHKPIALKLLLCS
+6 
-21 YTSLFSPCIAMAESN
+21 MAESPKDK
-36 ENGDKPLDING
+36 ENPLDIDG
-47 NNFDPDKYLDCILK
+47 SNFNSEMYLECLLK
-61 HATLKQIMDKEAE
+61 CATLRQVMDKEAE
-74 IVTQSQFLQ
+74 VVTQSQFLQ

-96 FISATETVRKMRT
+96 FISATETVRKMRS
-109 DFKIMQEEMNKLSEN
+109 DFQIMQEEMNKLSEN
-124 MNKITTFSAQISE
+124 INNITKFSSNISDN
-137 SLKESG
+137 LKESG
-143 NNVSRLCGTRQL
+143 NSVNRLCSTRQL
-155 LDKLQFLFLLPSQLN
+155 LDKLQFVFLLPTQLN
-170 KAISAGRYA
+170 KAIQENRYV
-179 DAVHDY
+179 DAVQDY
-185 THAQRV
+185 SHAQRV

-196 NQPSFQSIQTECL
+196 NQPSFQSIQTECS
-209 EIIYTLKKTLRDR
+209 EIICDLKKTLRER
-222 LLNPETSASELAES
+222 LLTPDTSASELAES

-243 QETDSSLHDIFL
+243 QETDSSLQDIFL
-255 SCAENRLDQHLQAL
+255 TCAENRLDTHLKSLNAIVD
-269 SATVESMDILEW
+269 SADILEW

-294 ILISCY
+294 IVISCY
-300 HDMFQETEN
+300 HDLFDDKEMVN
-309 TEFGDKILLQVFHLF
+309 LPEFADKVMSQVFHLF
-324 EEVMKRPENIGT
+324 EDVVKRPENIGT

-347 RKLQAMTEIISSDSM
+347 RKLQAMSEIISSELV
-362 SNRAVDVVIQCID
+362 SNKALDVVKQCIK
-375 HKATMQY
+375 HKATLQY
-382 QSIQAQFKDN
+382 ETIQLQFKEN
-392 LTRVRQTLA
+392 LMRVRQSLA
-401 SKGTEQ
+401 SKGTEC

-413 LNSLQVYLMQKVQ
+413 LNSLQIHLMQKIQ

-433 AFLQNNLSFG
+433 AFLQNKLSFG
-443 LKPWCGKAVAEM
+443 LKSWCGKAVADA
-455 CWKVI
+455 CWTVI
-460 SETMVNLSDMVKN
+460 SETLINLSEMVKK
-473 MACVQTANNNIP
+473 MSSLQTSNNIP

-490 ILAKLCLEMQENGVT
+490 ILAKLCLEMQESGVA
-505 TLHNHLKKLLE
+505 TLHSHLLKLLE
-516 EAAPGL
+516 ESAPGL
-522 SIDSKDT
+522 SIDKKDT

-540 QSALDS
+540 QTALDS

-589 GADTAAAQLF
+589 SADSAASQLF
-599 PTSMKPSSDSSR
+599 PTSIKPSSDSSR

-621 FTSPLNRIFSE
+621 FSPINRIFSE

-665 RTFGRHGLQQLQ
+665 RTFSRHGLQQLQ

-694 RLLNALLEDALSSAQ
+694 RLLNSLLEDALASAQ
-709 LRCVDPQLME
+709 IRCVDPQLME
-719 PSIVDIICERG
+719 ASIVDIICERG

>member
-1 MLLYI
+1 MM
-6 LPTHKPIALKLLLCS
+6 S
-21 YTSLFSPCIAMAESN
+21 ESRKDN
-36 ENGDKPLDING
+36 ENPLDIDG
-47 NNFDPDKYLDCILK
+47 SNFNSEMYLECLLK
-61 HATLKQIMDKEAE
+61 CATLRQVMDKEAE
-74 IVTQSQFLQ
+74 VVTQSQFLQ

-96 FISATETVRKMRT
+96 FISATETVRKMRS
-109 DFKIMQEEMNKLSEN
+109 DFQIMQEEMNKLSEN
-124 MNKITTFSAQISE
+124 INNITQFSSKISDN
-137 SLKESG
+137 LKESG
-143 NNVSRLCGTRQL
+143 NTVNRLCSTRQL
-155 LDKLQFLFLLPSQLN
+155 LDKLQFVFLLPTQLN
-170 KAISAGRYA
+170 KAIQENRFV
-179 DAVHDY
+179 DAVRDY

-196 NQPSFQSIQTECL
+196 DQPSFQSIQTECS
-209 EIIYTLKKTLRDR
+209 EIISDLKKTLRER
-222 LLNPETSASELAES
+222 LLTPDTSASELAES

-243 QETDSSLHDIFL
+243 QETDSSLQDIFL
-255 SCAENRLDQHLQAL
+255 TCAESRLEQHLKSL
-269 SATVESMDILEW
+269 SSIVENVDILEW
-281 VEKCNNT
+281 VEKCNNM

-294 ILISCY
+294 IVISCY
-300 HDMFQETEN
+300 HDIFQDSEN
-309 TEFGDKILLQVFHLF
+309 SNLPEFADKVTTQVFQLF
-324 EEVMKRPENIGT
+324 EEVVKKPENIGT

-347 RKLQAMTEIISSDSM
+347 RKLQAMSEIISSDTV
-362 SNRAVDVVIQCID
+362 SNRAQDVVIQCIN
-375 HKATMQY
+375 HKATTQY
-382 QSIQAQFKDN
+382 LAIQTQFKEN
-392 LTRVRQTLA
+392 LMRVRQSLA
-401 SKGTEQ
+401 SKGTETT
-407 ADLKDI
+407 DLKEI
-413 LNSLQVYLMQKVQ
+413 LNSLQIHLMQKVQ

-443 LKPWCGKAVAEM
+443 LKPWCGKAVADA
-455 CWKVI
+455 CWTVI
-460 SETMVNLSDMVKN
+460 SETLINLSDMVKD
-473 MACVQTANNNIP
+473 MASLQASNNIP

-490 ILAKLCLEMQENGVT
+490 ILAKLCLDMQENGVT
-505 TLHNHLKKLLE
+505 TLHAHLLKLLE
-516 EAAPGL
+516 ESAPGL
-522 SIDSKDT
+522 TVMDKDT

-540 QSALDS
+540 QTALDS
-546 EVVFIGQTAAQMLRV
+546 EVVFIGQMAAQMLRV

-589 GADTAAAQLF
+589 SADTAASQLF
-599 PTSMKPSSDSSR
+599 PTSIKPSSDSSR

-621 FTSPLNRIFSE
+621 FSPINRIFSE

-665 RTFGRHGLQQLQ
+665 RTFSRHGLQQLQ

-709 LRCVDPQLME
+709 IRCVDPQLME

>member
-1 MLLYI
+1 
-6 LPTHKPIALKLLLCS
+6 
-21 YTSLFSPCIAMAESN
+21 MAESKPAEDN
-36 ENGDKPLDING
+36 PLDING
-47 NNFDPDKYLDCILK
+47 SNFNPDLYMERLLK
-61 HATLKQIMDKEAE
+61 AANLKQIMDKEAE

-96 FISATETVRKMRT
+96 FISATETVRKMRS
-109 DFKIMQEEMNKLSEN
+109 DFQVMQEEMNKLCEN
-124 MNKITTFSAQISE
+124 MNKITSFSDQISE
-137 SLKESG
+137 SLNDSE
-143 NNVSRLCGTRQL
+143 NNLSRLCATRQL

-170 KAISAGRYA
+170 TAIQESRYS

-196 NQPSFQSIQTECL
+196 NQPSFQSIQRECS
-209 EIIYTLKKTLRDR
+209 EIIYSLKKTLRDR
-222 LLNPETSASELAES
+222 LLSPETSASELAES

-243 QETDSSLHDIFL
+243 HETDSSLQDLFL
-255 SCAENRLDQHLQAL
+255 SCAESRLDKHLQTL
-269 SATVESMDILEW
+269 SSMVENTDILEW
-281 VEKCNNT
+281 VEKCNDT

-294 ILISCY
+294 IIISCY
-300 HDMFQETEN
+300 HEMFQESTEVALP
-309 TEFGDKILLQVFHLF
+309 EFADKVMSQVFSLF
-324 EEVMKRPENIGT
+324 IQVVKTPENIGT

-347 RKLQAMTEIISSDSM
+347 RKLQAMTDIFSNEIM
-362 SNRAVDVVIQCID
+362 SQKAMEAVVQCIN
-375 HKATMQY
+375 HKATIQY
-382 QSIQAQFKDN
+382 QNTQAQFKES
-392 LTRVRQTLA
+392 LMKVRQSLA
-401 SKGTEQ
+401 SKGSET

-413 LNSLQVYLMQKVQ
+413 LNNLKVYLLQKVQ

-443 LKPWCGKAVAEM
+443 LKPWCAKAVSDA
-455 CWKVI
+455 CWNI
-460 SETMVNLSDMVKN
+460 IAETMINLSDTVKK
-473 MACVQTANNNIP
+473 MACTQSTNNNIP

-490 ILAKLCLEMQENGVT
+490 ILAKLCLDMQENGVT
-505 TLHNHLKKLLE
+505 TLYNHLQKLLE
-516 EAAPGL
+516 ESAPGVTFE
-522 SIDSKDT
+522 KQDT
-529 NSVMVH
+529 NNVLVH

-540 QSALDS
+540 QAALDA

-589 GADTAAAQLF
+589 SADSAAAQLF
-599 PTSMKPSSDSSR
+599 PTSMKQSSDSSR
-611 RTIWSRAPSS
+611 RTLWSRNTSS
-621 FTSPLNRIFSE
+621 FSPINRLFSE

-639 AGADRAALS
+639 ASADRAALS

-677 VDVHFL
+677 VDLHFL

>member
-1 MLLYI
+1 
-6 LPTHKPIALKLLLCS
+6 
-21 YTSLFSPCIAMAESN
+21 MAEPN
-36 ENGDKPLDING
+36 ENEQNPLDIDGSHFNA
-47 NNFDPDKYLDCILK
+47 DLYLERLLK
-61 HATLKQIMDKEAE
+61 CANLRQIMDKEAE
-74 IVTQSQFLQ
+74 VVTQSQFLQ

-96 FISATETVRKMRT
+96 FISATETVRKMRS

-124 MNKITTFSAQISE
+124 MNKITSFSAQISD

-170 KAISAGRYA
+170 KAIEEGRYV

-196 NQPSFQSIQTECL
+196 NQPSFRSIQTECS
-209 EIIYTLKKTLRDR
+209 EIIRELKRTLRDR
-222 LLNPETSASELAES
+222 LLNPETTASELAES

-243 QETDSSLHDIFL
+243 QEPDSSLQDTFL
-255 SCAENRLDQHLQAL
+255 SCSESRLDQHLQVL
-269 SATVESMDILEW
+269 SSMVESTDILEW
-281 VEKCNNT
+281 VEKCNNM

-294 ILISCY
+294 IVISCY
-300 HDMFQETEN
+300 HDMFQDKEN
-309 TEFGDKILLQVFHLF
+309 TNLPDFANKVMDQVFRLF
-324 EEVMKRPENIGT
+324 EEVVKRPENIGT

-347 RKLQAMTEIISSDSM
+347 RKLQAMTEIISSESI
-362 SNRAVDVVIQCID
+362 SNKAIDAVTQCIQHKAVIQ
-375 HKATMQY
+375 Y
-382 QSIQAQFKDN
+382 QAIQSQFKES
-392 LTRVRQTLA
+392 LMKVRQSLA
-401 SKGTEQ
+401 SKGSETP
-407 ADLKDI
+407 DLKDI
-413 LNSLQVYLMQKVQ
+413 LNSLQVYLMQKIQ
-426 ASLLDLM
+426 ASLFDLM

-443 LKPWCGKAVAEM
+443 LKTWCAHAVADN
-455 CWKVI
+455 CWTVI
-460 SETMVNLSDMVKN
+460 SESMINLSDMVKN
-473 MACVQTANNNIP
+473 MACLQGTNNNIP

-490 ILAKLCLEMQENGVT
+490 ILAKLCLELQDNGVT
-505 TLHNHLKKLLE
+505 TLHSHLLKLLE
-516 EAAPGL
+516 ESAPGL
-522 SIDSKDT
+522 VLDNKDT
-529 NSVMVH
+529 NSIMVH

-540 QSALDS
+540 QTALDS
-546 EVVFIGQTAAQMLRV
+546 EVVYIGQTAAQMLRV

-589 GADTAAAQLF
+589 SADSAASQLF
-599 PTSMKPSSDSSR
+599 PASIKQSSDSSR

-621 FTSPLNRIFSE
+621 FSPINRIFSE

-639 AGADRAALS
+639 AGADRGALS

-677 VDVHFL
+677 VDIHYL

-694 RLLNALLEDALSSAQ
+694 RLLNALLEDALASAQ

>member
-1 MLLYI
+1 
-6 LPTHKPIALKLLLCS
+6 
-21 YTSLFSPCIAMAESN
+21 MAEVK
-36 ENGDKPLDING
+36 ENSENPLDIDG
-47 NNFDPDKYLDCILK
+47 SNFNPDLYLDRLMK
-61 HATLKQIMDKEAE
+61 HANLKQIMDKEAE

-96 FISATETVRKMRT
+96 FISATETVRKMRS
-109 DFKIMQEEMNKLSEN
+109 DFQIMQEEMNKLSDN

-170 KAISAGRYA
+170 KAIIENRYA

-191 LQKYG
+191 LLKYG
-196 NQPSFQSIQTECL
+196 NQPSFQSIQTECY
-209 EIIYTLKKTLRDR
+209 EIISELKKTLRDR
-222 LLNPETSASELAES
+222 LLNPDASASELVES

-243 QETDSSLHDIFL
+243 QETDSSLQDIFL
-255 SCAENRLDQHLQAL
+255 NCAENRLDKHLQTL
-269 SATVESMDILEW
+269 SAMVEITDILEW
-281 VEKCNNT
+281 VEKCNNS
-288 LLADLG
+288 LLADIG
-294 ILISCY
+294 IVISCY
-300 HDMFQETEN
+300 HELFQNSN
-309 TEFGDKILLQVFHLF
+309 TTLPEFANKVMTQVFHLF
-324 EEVMKRPENIGT
+324 EEVMKRPENNGT
-336 EILIRG
+336 EILVRG

-347 RKLQAMTEIISSDSM
+347 RKLQAMREIISSDTM
-362 SNRAVDVVIQCID
+362 SDKAVEVVIQCINQ
-375 HKATMQY
+375 KATGQY
-382 QSIQAQFKDN
+382 QSIQTQFKDS
-392 LTRVRQTLA
+392 LMRVRQSLA
-401 SKGTEQ
+401 SKGTEN

-443 LKPWCGKAVAEM
+443 LKPWCVKAVADA
-455 CWKVI
+455 CWMVI
-460 SETMVNLSDMVKN
+460 SETMVNLSDMVKK
-473 MACVQTANNNIP
+473 MAGPQSSNNIP

-505 TLHNHLKKLLE
+505 TLHSHLLKLLE
-516 EAAPGL
+516 EAAPGVTIENRDTSGVTVCL
-522 SIDSKDT
+522 SS
-529 NSVMVH
+529 
-535 LSTAA
+535 AA
-540 QSALDS
+540 QAALDA
-546 EVVFIGQTAAQMLRV
+546 EVAHIGQTAAQMLRV

-589 GADTAAAQLF
+589 GADAAAAQLF
-599 PTSMKPSSDSSR
+599 PASVKPSSDSSR
-611 RTIWSRAPSS
+611 RTIWSRTTTA
-621 FTSPLNRIFSE
+621 FSPINRLFSE
-632 RIEVFSP
+632 RIEVFGP
-639 AGADRAALS
+639 AGADRGALAE
-648 NGALKVAL
+648 GALKVAL
-656 KALVECVRL
+656 KALVECVRV

-677 VDVHFL
+677 VDAHFL
-683 QQRLSCMGNDE
+683 QARLAAAAPPRTE
-694 RLLNALLEDALSSAQ
+694 RLLTALLEDALASAQ

>member
-1 MLLYI
+1 MEEA
-6 LPTHKPIALKLLLCS
+6 KAVK
-21 YTSLFSPCIAMAESN
+21 
-36 ENGDKPLDING
+36 ENPLDIDSSS
-47 NNFDPDKYLDCILK
+47 FSPDVYLDCLLK
-61 HATLKQIMDKEAE
+61 CATLKQVMDKEAE

-96 FISATETVRKMRT
+96 FISATETVRKMRS

-124 MNKITTFSAQISE
+124 INKITTFSSQISE
-137 SLKESG
+137 NLQGSG
-143 NNVSRLCGTRQL
+143 NNVRRLCGTRQL

-170 KAISAGRYA
+170 KAIAEGRYS
-179 DAVHDY
+179 DAVQDY
-185 THAQRV
+185 SHAQRV

-196 NQPSFQSIQTECL
+196 NQPSFQSIQTECS
-209 EIIYTLKKTLRDR
+209 EIIFELKKTLRER
-222 LLNPETSASELAES
+222 LISPNTSATELAES
-236 VGLLRQL
+236 VALLRQL
-243 QETDSSLHDIFL
+243 QESDSSLQDIFL
-255 SCAENRLDQHLQAL
+255 SCAESRLDKHLQML
-269 SATVESMDILEW
+269 SSIAEHTDILDW

-288 LLADLG
+288 LLADLA
-294 ILISCY
+294 IIISCY
-300 HDMFQETEN
+300 NEMFEQEAIIP
-309 TEFGDKILLQVFHLF
+309 EFADKIMIQIFHLF
-324 EEVMKRPENIGT
+324 EEVIKRPENNGT
-336 EILIRG
+336 EMLIRG

-347 RKLQAMTEIISSDSM
+347 RKLQAMTEISSSDMM
-362 SNRAVDVVIQCID
+362 SSKGTEVVIQCIN
-375 HKATMQY
+375 HKAMVQY
-382 QSIQAQFKDN
+382 QSIQTQFKDS
-392 LTRVRQTLA
+392 LMKVRQSLA
-401 SKGTEQ
+401 SKGSETI
-407 ADLKDI
+407 DLKDI
-413 LNSLQVYLMQKVQ
+413 LNSLQVYLMQKIQ

-443 LKPWCGKAVAEM
+443 LKPWCAKAVADA
-455 CWKVI
+455 CSKVI
-460 SETMVNLSDMVKN
+460 NETMANLSDLVKK
-473 MACVQTANNNIP
+473 MACLQTSNNNIP

-490 ILAKLCLEMQENGVT
+490 ILAKLCLDMQETGVS
-505 TLHNHLKKLLE
+505 TLQNHLLKLLE

-522 SIDSKDT
+522 TVDNKDT
-529 NSVMVH
+529 SSVMVH

-540 QSALDS
+540 QTALDS

-589 GADTAAAQLF
+589 SADGAASQLF
-599 PTSMKPSSDSSR
+599 PTSIKPSSDSSR
-611 RTIWSRAPSS
+611 RTIWSHAPSS
-621 FTSPLNRIFSE
+621 FSPLNRIFSE

-694 RLLNALLEDALSSAQ
+694 RLLNALLEDALASAQ

>member
-1 MLLYI
+1 
-6 LPTHKPIALKLLLCS
+6 
-21 YTSLFSPCIAMAESN
+21 MAESQA
-36 ENGDKPLDING
+36 NGDNPLDIDG
-47 NNFDPDKYLDCILK
+47 NNFNADLYLENVLK
-61 HATLKQIMDKEAE
+61 RATLRQIMDKEAE
-74 IVTQSQFLQ
+74 VVTQSQFLQ

-96 FISATETVRKMRT
+96 FISATETVRKMRS

-124 MNKITTFSAQISE
+124 INKITTFSSQISE
-137 SLKESG
+137 SLKDSG

-155 LDKLQFLFLLPSQLN
+155 LDKLQFLFLLPTQLN
-170 KAISAGRYA
+170 KAIDENRYA

-196 NQPSFQSIQTECL
+196 NQPSFQSIQTECS
-209 EIIYTLKKTLRDR
+209 EIIYGLKKTLRDR
-222 LLNPETSASELAES
+222 LLSPETSASELAES

-243 QETDSSLHDIFL
+243 QETDSSLKDIFL
-255 SCAENRLDQHLQAL
+255 SCAESRLDKHLQTL
-269 SATVESMDILEW
+269 SGMVETTDILEW

-294 ILISCY
+294 IVISCY
-300 HDMFQETEN
+300 HEMFQDKEDTN
-309 TEFGDKILLQVFHLF
+309 IPEFADKIVMQLFHLF
-324 EEVMKRPENIGT
+324 EEVVKRPENVGT

-347 RKLQAMTEIISSDSM
+347 RKLQAMTEIISSDAM
-362 SNRAVDVVIQCID
+362 SNKAVELVVQCID
-375 HKATMQY
+375 HKATIQY
-382 QSIQAQFKDN
+382 QSIQSHFKDS
-392 LTRVRQTLA
+392 LMKVRQSLA
-401 SKGTEQ
+401 SKGTEN

-443 LKPWCGKAVAEM
+443 LKQWCAKSVSDA
-455 CWKVI
+455 CWKIV
-460 SETMVNLSDMVKN
+460 SETMVNLSDIVKTS
-473 MACVQTANNNIP
+473 CLQTSNNNIP

-490 ILAKLCLEMQENGVT
+490 ILAKLCLEMQDSGVT
-505 TLHNHLKKLLE
+505 TLHSHLLKLLE
-516 EAAPGL
+516 ESAPGL
-522 SIDSKDT
+522 TIENRDT
-529 NSVMVH
+529 NSIMVH

-540 QSALDS
+540 QAALDS

-589 GADTAAAQLF
+589 SADNAAAQLF
-599 PTSMKPSSDSSR
+599 PTSVKPSSDSSR

-621 FTSPLNRIFSE
+621 FSPINRIFSE

-694 RLLNALLEDALSSAQ
+694 RLLNALLEDALASAQ

>member
-1 MLLYI
+1 
-6 LPTHKPIALKLLLCS
+6 
-21 YTSLFSPCIAMAESN
+21 MAETKDNS
-36 ENGDKPLDING
+36 ENPLNIDG
-47 NNFDPDKYLDCILK
+47 TNFDPDMYLERLLK
-61 HATLKQIMDKEAE
+61 CASLRQIMDKEAE

-96 FISATETVRKMRT
+96 FISATETVRKMRS
-109 DFKIMQEEMNKLSEN
+109 DFRIMQEEMNKLSEN
-124 MNKITTFSAQISE
+124 MTTITSFSDQISE

-170 KAISAGRYA
+170 KAIEEERYV

-196 NQPSFQSIQTECL
+196 DQPSFQSIQTECS
-209 EIIYTLKKTLRDR
+209 EIIYGLKKTLRDR
-222 LLNPETSASELAES
+222 LLSPKTSASELAES

-243 QETDSSLHDIFL
+243 QEEDSSLQDIFL
-255 SCAENRLDQHLQAL
+255 SCSESRLNQHLQAL
-269 SATVESMDILEW
+269 SAKVESIDILEW
-281 VEKCNNT
+281 VENCNNT
-288 LLADLG
+288 LLADIG
-294 ILISCY
+294 IVISCY
-300 HDMFQETEN
+300 HEMFQDRESTN
-309 TEFGDKILLQVFHLF
+309 LPEFADKVMSQVFLLL
-324 EEVMKRPENIGT
+324 EEVVKRPENIGT
-336 EILIRG
+336 DILIRG

-347 RKLQAMTEIISSDSM
+347 RKLQAMTEIISSDEM
-362 SNRAVDVVIQCID
+362 SNKAIEVVVQCIN
-375 HKATMQY
+375 HKATIQY
-382 QSIQAQFKDN
+382 QSIQTQFKDS
-392 LTRVRQTLA
+392 LMKVRQSLA
-401 SKGTEQ
+401 SKGTEST
-407 ADLKDI
+407 DLKDI
-413 LNSLQVYLMQKVQ
+413 LNSLQVYLMQKIQ

-443 LKPWCGKAVAEM
+443 LKSWCAKAVSDA

-460 SETMVNLSDMVKN
+460 SETMVNLSDMIKK
-473 MACVQTANNNIP
+473 MAHVQTSNNIP

-490 ILAKLCLEMQENGVT
+490 ILAKLCLDMQETGVT
-505 TLHNHLKKLLE
+505 TLHSHLQKLLE

-522 SIDSKDT
+522 ALESRDT

-540 QSALDS
+540 QTALDS

-589 GADTAAAQLF
+589 SADSAASQLF
-599 PTSMKPSSDSSR
+599 PASLKPSSDSSR

-621 FTSPLNRIFSE
+621 FSPINRIFSE

-694 RLLNALLEDALSSAQ
+694 RLLNALLEDALASAQ

>member
-1 MLLYI
+1 
-6 LPTHKPIALKLLLCS
+6 
-21 YTSLFSPCIAMAESN
+21 MAEAVKDNDNPLNIDGSN
-36 ENGDKPLDING
+36 FNSEL
-47 NNFDPDKYLDCILK
+47 YLDGLMKCANLR
-61 HATLKQIMDKEAE
+61 QVMDKEAE
-74 IVTQSQFLQ
+74 VVTQCQFLQ

-96 FISATETVRKMRT
+96 FISATETVRKMRS
-109 DFKIMQEEMNKLSEN
+109 DFQIMQEEMNKLSEN
-124 MNKITTFSAQISE
+124 INKITTFSSQISE
-137 SLKESG
+137 TLKESG
-143 NNVSRLCGTRQL
+143 NNVNRLCGTRQL
-155 LDKLQFLFLLPSQLN
+155 LDKLQFLFLLPTQLN
-170 KAISAGRYA
+170 KAIEECRYV

-196 NQPSFQSIQTECL
+196 NQPSFQSIQTECS
-209 EIIYTLKKTLRDR
+209 EIIYGLKKTLRER
-222 LLNPETSASELAES
+222 LLSPSTSASELAES

-243 QETDSSLHDIFL
+243 QETDASLQDIFL
-255 SCAENRLDQHLQAL
+255 SCAESRLDQHLTCL
-269 SATVESMDILEW
+269 SGMVENTDILEW
-281 VEKCNNT
+281 VEKCNST

-294 ILISCY
+294 IVISCY
-300 HDMFQETEN
+300 NDMFQDREN
-309 TEFGDKILLQVFHLF
+309 VNLPEFADKVMSQVFHLF
-324 EEVMKRPENIGT
+324 EEVIKRPENSGT

-347 RKLQAMTEIISSDSM
+347 RKLQAMSEIISSDTIST
-362 SNRAVDVVIQCID
+362 RALDVVVQCIQ

-382 QSIQAQFKDN
+382 KNIQAQFKEN
-392 LTRVRQTLA
+392 LMRVRQSLA
-401 SKGTEQ
+401 SKGTETT
-407 ADLKDI
+407 DLKDI
-413 LNSLQVYLMQKVQ
+413 LNSLQVHLMQKIQ

-443 LKPWCGKAVAEM
+443 LKPWCAQAVANS
-455 CWKVI
+455 CWTVI
-460 SETMVNLSDMVKN
+460 SETLINLSDMVKQ
-473 MACVQTANNNIP
+473 MSKIQTSNNIP

-490 ILAKLCLEMQENGVT
+490 ILAKLCLETQETGVS
-505 TLHNHLKKLLE
+505 TLYKHLEKLLE

-522 SIDSKDT
+522 TMETKDT
-529 NSVMVH
+529 NAVMVH

-589 GADTAAAQLF
+589 SADSAASQLF
-599 PTSMKPSSDSSR
+599 PTSVKPSSDSSR

-621 FTSPLNRIFSE
+621 FSPINRIFSE

-665 RTFGRHGLQQLQ
+665 RTFSRHGLQQLQ

>member
-1 MLLYI
+1 
-6 LPTHKPIALKLLLCS
+6 
-21 YTSLFSPCIAMAESN
+21 MAESSK
-36 ENGDKPLDING
+36 ENSNQLDINDS
-47 NNFDPDKYLDCILK
+47 NFNSDVYLECIMRC
-61 HATLKQIMDKEAE
+61 ATLRQMLDKEAE
-74 IVTQSQFLQ
+74 VINQSQFLQ

-109 DFKIMQEEMNKLSEN
+109 DFQIMQEEMDKLREN
-124 MNKITTFSAQISE
+124 INRITSFSSKIST
-137 SLKESG
+137 SLSDSG
-143 NNVSRLCGTRQL
+143 NNVNRLCSTRQL
-155 LDKLQFLFLLPSQLN
+155 LDKLQFLFLLPTQLN
-170 KAISAGRYA
+170 KAIQEGRYA

-185 THAQRV
+185 THAQKV

-196 NQPSFQSIQTECL
+196 NQPSFKSIQTECS
-209 EIIYTLKKTLRDR
+209 EIIYDLKKTLRER
-222 LLNPETSASELAES
+222 LLTPDTSASELAES

-243 QETDSSLHDIFL
+243 QESDSSLKDIFL
-255 SCAENRLDQHLQAL
+255 NCAESRLEQHLKVLA
-269 SATVESMDILEW
+269 SMVEITDILEW

-294 ILISCY
+294 IVISCY
-300 HDMFQETEN
+300 HEMFETDN
-309 TEFGDKILLQVFHLF
+309 DCLPDFADKVMTQVFCLF
-324 EEVMKRPENIGT
+324 EDVIKRPENIGT

-347 RKLQAMTEIISSDSM
+347 RKLQAMSEIISSDGV
-362 SNRAVDVVIQCID
+362 SNKALEVVVQCIN

-382 QSIQAQFKDN
+382 QTIHVQFKEN
-392 LTRVRQTLA
+392 LMRVRQSLA
-401 SKGTEQ
+401 SKGTENV
-407 ADLKDI
+407 DLKDI

-443 LKPWCGKAVAEM
+443 LKPWCAKAVADS
-455 CWKVI
+455 CWNVI
-460 SETMVNLSDMVKN
+460 SETLINLSDMVKK
-473 MACVQTANNNIP
+473 MSFLQSSNNIP
-485 FELLL
+485 FELFL
-490 ILAKLCLEMQENGVT
+490 ILAKLCLEMQESGVT
-505 TLHNHLKKLLE
+505 ILQNHLVKLLE

-522 SIDSKDT
+522 SVEKKET
-529 NSVMVH
+529 NNVMVN

-589 GADTAAAQLF
+589 SADSAASQLF
-599 PTSMKPSSDSSR
+599 PSSIKPSSDSSR

-621 FTSPLNRIFSE
+621 FSPINRLFSE

-665 RTFGRHGLQQLQ
+665 RTFSRHGLQQLQ

>member
-1 MLLYI
+1 MEVS
-6 LPTHKPIALKLLLCS
+6 K
-21 YTSLFSPCIAMAESN
+21 

-47 NNFDPDKYLDCILK
+47 NNFNPDMYLDVLLK
-61 HATLKQIMDKEAE
+61 HANLKQIMDKEAE

-109 DFKIMQEEMNKLSEN
+109 DFKIMQEEMNKLSDN
-124 MNKITTFSAQISE
+124 MNKITSFSAQISD

-170 KAISAGRYA
+170 KAITEGRYA
-179 DAVHDY
+179 DAVHDF

-196 NQPSFQSIQTECL
+196 NQPSFQSIQTECS
-209 EIIYTLKKTLRDR
+209 EIIYALKKTLRDR

-236 VGLLRQL
+236 VALLRQL

-255 SCAENRLDQHLQAL
+255 SCAESRLDKHLKSL
-269 SATVESMDILEW
+269 GEMVESTDILEW
-281 VEKCNNT
+281 VEKCNNS

-294 ILISCY
+294 IIISCY
-300 HDMFQETEN
+300 KDMFQDKDTEIP
-309 TEFGDKILLQVFHLF
+309 EFGDKIMVQVFHLF
-324 EEVMKRPENIGT
+324 DEVVKRPENAGT

-347 RKLQAMTEIISSDSM
+347 RKLQAMTEIIPSDTM
-362 SNRAVDVVIQCID
+362 SGRAVEVVIQCID
-375 HKATMQY
+375 HKATLQH
-382 QSIQAQFKDN
+382 QSIQTQFKDS
-392 LTRVRQTLA
+392 LTRVRQSLA

-443 LKPWCGKAVAEM
+443 LKSWCGKAVADK
-455 CWKVI
+455 CWKII
-460 SETMVNLSDMVKN
+460 SETMINLSDMVKK

-490 ILAKLCLEMQENGVT
+490 ILAKLCLEMQETGVN
-505 TLHNHLKKLLE
+505 TLHSHLLKLLE

-522 SIDSKDT
+522 TIENKHS
-529 NSVMVH
+529 NNVMVH

-540 QSALDS
+540 QAALDS

-589 GADTAAAQLF
+589 SADSAASQLF
-599 PTSMKPSSDSSR
+599 PTSIKPSSDSSR

-621 FTSPLNRIFSE
+621 FSPLNRIFSE

-683 QQRLSCMGNDE
+683 QQRLSCMANDE
-694 RLLNALLEDALSSAQ
+694 RLLNALLEDALASAQ

>member
-1 MLLYI
+1 ME
-6 LPTHKPIALKLLLCS
+6 
-21 YTSLFSPCIAMAESN
+21 ESK

-47 NNFDPDKYLDCILK
+47 NNFNSDMYLDVLLK
-61 HATLKQIMDKEAE
+61 HANLKQIMDKEAE

-124 MNKITTFSAQISE
+124 MNKITSFSAQISD

-143 NNVSRLCGTRQL
+143 NSVSRLCGTRQL

-170 KAISAGRYA
+170 KAITEGRYG

-196 NQPSFQSIQTECL
+196 NQPSFQSIQTECS
-209 EIIYTLKKTLRDR
+209 EIIYALKKTLRER
-222 LLNPETSASELAES
+222 LLSPETSASELAES

-255 SCAENRLDQHLQAL
+255 SCAESRLDRHLQAL
-269 SATVESMDILEW
+269 GEMVESTDILEW
-281 VEKCNNT
+281 VEKCNNS

-294 ILISCY
+294 IVISCY
-300 HDMFQETEN
+300 HDMFQDKDN
-309 TEFGDKILLQVFHLF
+309 TEIPELGDKIMLQVFYLF
-324 EEVMKRPENIGT
+324 DEVVKRPENAGT

-347 RKLQAMTEIISSDSM
+347 RKLQAMTEIIPSDTM
-362 SNRAVDVVIQCID
+362 TNKAVDVVIQCID
-375 HKATMQY
+375 HKATIQY
-382 QSIQAQFKDN
+382 QSIQTQFKDS
-392 LTRVRQTLA
+392 LTRVRQSLA
-401 SKGTEQ
+401 SKGSEQ

-443 LKPWCGKAVAEM
+443 LKPWCGKAVADK
-455 CWKVI
+455 CWKII
-460 SETMVNLSDMVKN
+460 SETIINLSDLVKK

-490 ILAKLCLEMQENGVT
+490 ILAKLCLEMQETGVN
-505 TLHNHLKKLLE
+505 TLHAHLLKLLE

-522 SIDSKDT
+522 TIESIET

-589 GADTAAAQLF
+589 SADSAASQLF
-599 PTSMKPSSDSSR
+599 PTSIKPSSDSSR

-621 FTSPLNRIFSE
+621 FSPLNRIFSE

-694 RLLNALLEDALSSAQ
+694 RLLNALLEDALASAQ
-709 LRCVDPQLME
+709 LRCIDPQLME

>member
-1 MLLYI
+1 
-6 LPTHKPIALKLLLCS
+6 
-21 YTSLFSPCIAMAESN
+21 MAEQG
-36 ENGDKPLDING
+36 ENGENPLDIDG
-47 NNFDPDKYLDCILK
+47 SNFNPDMYLECLMK
-61 HATLKQIMDKEAE
+61 CATLRQVMDKEAE

-96 FISATETVRKMRT
+96 FISATETVRKMRS
-109 DFKIMQEEMNKLSEN
+109 DFIIMQEEMNKLSEN
-124 MNKITTFSAQISE
+124 INKITTFSGQISE

-170 KAISAGRYA
+170 KAILEGRYT

-196 NQPSFQSIQTECL
+196 NQPSFQSIQTECS
-209 EIIYTLKKTLRDR
+209 EIIYGLKKTLRDR
-222 LLNPETSASELAES
+222 LLSPETSASELAES

-243 QETDSSLHDIFL
+243 QETDSSLKEIFL
-255 SCAENRLDQHLQAL
+255 NCAESRLDKHLQTL
-269 SATVESMDILEW
+269 NSIVDSTDILEW
-281 VEKCNNT
+281 VEKCNDT

-294 ILISCY
+294 IITSCY
-300 HDMFQETEN
+300 HEMFQEEDHTDIP
-309 TEFGDKILLQVFHLF
+309 EFADKIMLQVFHLF
-324 EEVMKRPENIGT
+324 EEVAKRPENIGT
-336 EILIRG
+336 EMLIRG

-347 RKLQAMTEIISSDSM
+347 RKLQAMTEIISSDTM
-362 SNRAVDVVIQCID
+362 SNKAVDVVIQCIN
-375 HKATMQY
+375 HKATIQY
-382 QSIQAQFKDN
+382 QSIQTQFKES
-392 LTRVRQTLA
+392 LMKVRQSLA
-401 SKGTEQ
+401 SKGSETT
-407 ADLKDI
+407 DLKDI
-413 LNSLQVYLMQKVQ
+413 LNSLQVYFMQKVQ

-433 AFLQNNLSFG
+433 AFLQNTLSFG
-443 LKPWCGKAVAEM
+443 LKAWCAKAVADT

-460 SETMVNLSDMVKN
+460 SETMANLSDMVKK
-473 MACVQTANNNIP
+473 MACLQTSNNNIP

-505 TLHNHLKKLLE
+505 TLHSHLVKLLE

-522 SIDSKDT
+522 TLENRDT

-540 QSALDS
+540 QAALDS

-589 GADTAAAQLF
+589 SADSAASQLF
-599 PTSMKPSSDSSR
+599 PTSIKPSSDSSR

-621 FTSPLNRIFSE
+621 FSPINRIFSE

-694 RLLNALLEDALSSAQ
+694 RLLNALLEDALASAQ

>member
-1 MLLYI
+1 
-6 LPTHKPIALKLLLCS
+6 
-21 YTSLFSPCIAMAESN
+21 MAQSKDKE
-36 ENGDKPLDING
+36 ENPLDIDG
-47 NNFDPDKYLDCILK
+47 SNFNPDMYMDCLLK
-61 HATLKQIMDKEAE
+61 CATLKQVMDKEAE
-74 IVTQSQFLQ
+74 VVTQSQFLQ

-124 MNKITTFSAQISE
+124 MNKITSFSTEISD
-137 SLKESG
+137 SLRDSG

-155 LDKLQFLFLLPSQLN
+155 LDKLQFLFLLPTQLN
-170 KAISAGRYA
+170 KAIVDGRYA

-185 THAQRV
+185 SHAQRV

-196 NQPSFQSIQTECL
+196 NQPSFQSIQTECS
-209 EIIYTLKKTLRDR
+209 EIIYGLKKTLRER
-222 LLNPETSASELAES
+222 LLSPDTSASELAQCVS
-236 VGLLRQL
+236 LLRQL
-243 QETDSSLHDIFL
+243 QETDSSLQDIFL
-255 SCAENRLDQHLQAL
+255 SCAESRLDQHLQSL
-269 SATVESMDILEW
+269 SSMVESIDILEW
-281 VEKCNNT
+281 VEKCNST

-294 ILISCY
+294 IVISCY
-300 HDMFQETEN
+300 HEMFQDKDSTN
-309 TEFGDKILLQVFHLF
+309 IPDFADKIMLQVFHLF
-324 EEVMKRPENIGT
+324 EEVVKRPDNIGT
-336 EILIRG
+336 DILVRG

-347 RKLQAMTEIISSDSM
+347 RKLQAMTEIISSDTM
-362 SNRAVDVVIQCID
+362 SNKAVDVVIQCIN
-375 HKATMQY
+375 HKATIQY
-382 QSIQAQFKDN
+382 LSIQSQFKDS
-392 LTRVRQTLA
+392 LTKVRQSLA
-401 SKGTEQ
+401 SKGSETT
-407 ADLKDI
+407 DLKDI

-443 LKPWCGKAVAEM
+443 LKPWCAKAVADT

-460 SETMVNLSDMVKN
+460 TETMVNLSEMVKK
-473 MACVQTANNNIP
+473 MAYLQTSNNIP
-485 FELLL
+485 FQLLL
-490 ILAKLCLEMQENGVT
+490 ILAKLCLEMQESGVT
-505 TLHNHLKKLLE
+505 TLHTHLLKLLE
-516 EAAPGL
+516 ESAPGL
-522 SIDSKDT
+522 TVEKRDT
-529 NSVMVH
+529 NSIMVH

-540 QSALDS
+540 QAALDS

-589 GADTAAAQLF
+589 GADSAASQLF

-621 FTSPLNRIFSE
+621 FSPLNRIFSE

-665 RTFGRHGLQQLQ
+665 RTFGKHGLQQLQ

-694 RLLNALLEDALSSAQ
+694 RLLNALLEDALASAQ

>member
-1 MLLYI
+1 
-6 LPTHKPIALKLLLCS
+6 
-21 YTSLFSPCIAMAESN
+21 MAEPKEKE
-36 ENGDKPLDING
+36 ENPLDIDGSSFN
-47 NNFDPDKYLDCILK
+47 PDMYLDCLLK
-61 HATLKQIMDKEAE
+61 CATLKQVMDKEAE
-74 IVTQSQFLQ
+74 VVTQSQFLQ

-124 MNKITTFSAQISE
+124 MNKITSFSAQISD
-137 SLKESG
+137 SLRESG

-170 KAISAGRYA
+170 KAIEEGRYV

-196 NQPSFQSIQTECL
+196 NQPSFQSIQTECS
-209 EIIYTLKKTLRDR
+209 EIIYGLKKTLRER
-222 LLNPETSASELAES
+222 LLSPDTSASELAES

-243 QETDSSLHDIFL
+243 QETDASLQDIFL
-255 SCAENRLDQHLQAL
+255 SCAESRIDQHLQVL
-269 SATVESMDILEW
+269 SAMVDTTDILGW

-294 ILISCY
+294 IVISCY
-300 HDMFQETEN
+300 HEMFQDKDSAN
-309 TEFGDKILLQVFHLF
+309 IPDFADKIMLQVFHLF
-324 EEVMKRPENIGT
+324 EDVAKRPDNIGT

-347 RKLQAMTEIISSDSM
+347 RKLQAMTEIISSDTM
-362 SNRAVDVVIQCID
+362 ANKAIDVVTQCID
-375 HKATMQY
+375 YKATIQY
-382 QSIQAQFKDN
+382 QSIQSQFKDS
-392 LTRVRQTLA
+392 LTKVRQSLA
-401 SKGTEQ
+401 SKGTDTS
-407 ADLKDI
+407 DLKDI
-413 LNSLQVYLMQKVQ
+413 LNSLQVYLMQKIQ

-443 LKPWCGKAVAEM
+443 LKPWCAKAIADS

-460 SETMVNLSDMVKN
+460 TETMVNLSDMVKK
-473 MACVQTANNNIP
+473 MACLQTSNNIP

-490 ILAKLCLEMQENGVT
+490 ILAKLCLDMQENGVT
-505 TLHNHLKKLLE
+505 TLHTHLLKLLE
-516 EAAPGL
+516 ESAPGL
-522 SIDSKDT
+522 TVESRETSSI
-529 NSVMVH
+529 MVH

-589 GADTAAAQLF
+589 SADSAASQLF
-599 PTSMKPSSDSSR
+599 PTSVKPSSDSSR

-621 FTSPLNRIFSE
+621 FSPLNRIFSE

-665 RTFGRHGLQQLQ
+665 RTFGKHGLQQLQ

>member
-1 MLLYI
+1 
-6 LPTHKPIALKLLLCS
+6 
-21 YTSLFSPCIAMAESN
+21 MAESGQN
-36 ENGDKPLDING
+36 GENPLDIDG
-47 NNFDPDKYLDCILK
+47 SNFNADTYLECLMK
-61 HATLKQIMDKEAE
+61 CATLRQVMDKEAE
-74 IVTQSQFLQ
+74 VVTQSQFLQ

-96 FISATETVRKMRT
+96 FISATETVRKMRS
-109 DFKIMQEEMNKLSEN
+109 DFIVMQEEMNKLSEN
-124 MNKITTFSAQISE
+124 INKITTFSGQISE
-137 SLKESG
+137 SLRDSG

-170 KAISAGRYA
+170 KAIVEGRYA

-196 NQPSFQSIQTECL
+196 NQPSFQSIQTECSD
-209 EIIYTLKKTLRDR
+209 IIYGLKKTLRDR
-222 LLNPETSASELAES
+222 LLSPDTSASELAES

-243 QETDSSLHDIFL
+243 QETDSSLKGIFL
-255 SCAENRLDQHLQAL
+255 SCAESRLDKHLEL
-269 SATVESMDILEW
+269 LNGIVDSTDILEW
-281 VEKCNNT
+281 VEKCNST

-294 ILISCY
+294 IITSCY
-300 HDMFQETEN
+300 HEMFQDEDDTDIP
-309 TEFGDKILLQVFHLF
+309 EFADKIMLQVFHLF
-324 EEVMKRPENIGT
+324 EEVAKRPENIGT
-336 EILIRG
+336 EMLIRG

-347 RKLQAMTEIISSDSM
+347 RKLQAMTELIASDTM
-362 SNRAVDVVIQCID
+362 AKKAIDVVIQCIN
-375 HKATMQY
+375 HKATIQY
-382 QSIQAQFKDN
+382 QSIQTQFRESLMK
-392 LTRVRQTLA
+392 VRLSLA
-401 SKGTEQ
+401 SKGSET

-413 LNSLQVYLMQKVQ
+413 LNSLQIYLMEKVQ

-433 AFLQNNLSFG
+433 AFLQKNLSFG
-443 LKPWCGKAVAEM
+443 LKAWCAKAVADT

-460 SETMVNLSDMVKN
+460 CETIFNLSDLVKK
-473 MACVQTANNNIP
+473 MACLQTFNNNIP

-490 ILAKLCLEMQENGVT
+490 VLAKLCLELQESGVT
-505 TLHNHLKKLLE
+505 TLHSHLVKLLE

-522 SIDSKDT
+522 TIENRDT
-529 NSVMVH
+529 NIVMVH

-540 QSALDS
+540 QMALDS

-589 GADTAAAQLF
+589 SADSAASQLF
-599 PTSMKPSSDSSR
+599 PTSIKPSSDSSR

-621 FTSPLNRIFSE
+621 FSPINRIFSE

-694 RLLNALLEDALSSAQ
+694 RLLNALLEDALASAQ

>member
-1 MLLYI
+1 
-6 LPTHKPIALKLLLCS
+6 
-21 YTSLFSPCIAMAESN
+21 MADAAKEKE
-36 ENGDKPLDING
+36 ENPLDIDG
-47 NNFDPDKYLDCILK
+47 SNFNPDMYLDVLLK
-61 HATLKQIMDKEAE
+61 CATLKQVMDKEAE

-124 MNKITTFSAQISE
+124 MNKITTFSAQISD
-137 SLKESG
+137 SLRESG

-170 KAISAGRYA
+170 KAIEDGRYA

-196 NQPSFQSIQTECL
+196 NQPSFQSIQTECS
-209 EIIYTLKKTLRDR
+209 EIIYALKKTLRER
-222 LLNPETSASELAES
+222 LLSPDTSASELAES

-243 QETDSSLHDIFL
+243 QETDSSLQDIFL
-255 SCAENRLDQHLQAL
+255 SCSESRLDQHLQAL
-269 SATVESMDILEW
+269 SGMVETTDILEW

-294 ILISCY
+294 IIISCY
-300 HDMFQETEN
+300 HDMFQDKESTN
-309 TEFGDKILLQVFHLF
+309 IPDFADKIMLQVFHLF
-324 EEVMKRPENIGT
+324 EEVVKKPENIGT

-347 RKLQAMTEIISSDSM
+347 RKLQAMTEIISSDTM
-362 SNRAVDVVIQCID
+362 SNKAIDVVIQCIN
-375 HKATMQY
+375 HKATIQY
-382 QSIQAQFKDN
+382 QSIQSQFKDS
-392 LTRVRQTLA
+392 LTKVRQSLA
-401 SKGTEQ
+401 SKGTDTT
-407 ADLKDI
+407 DLKDI

-443 LKPWCGKAVAEM
+443 LKPWCATAVADT

-460 SETMVNLSDMVKN
+460 SETMINLSDMVKK
-473 MACVQTANNNIP
+473 MASVQTSNNNIP

-490 ILAKLCLEMQENGVT
+490 ILAKLCLEMQVSGVS
-505 TLHNHLKKLLE
+505 TLHNHLLKLLE
-516 EAAPGL
+516 ESAPGL
-522 SIDSKDT
+522 TIPSKDT

-540 QSALDS
+540 QAALDC

-589 GADTAAAQLF
+589 SADSAASQLF
-599 PTSMKPSSDSSR
+599 PTSIKPSSDSSR

-621 FTSPLNRIFSE
+621 FSPLNRIFSE

-665 RTFGRHGLQQLQ
+665 RTFGKHGLQQLQ

-694 RLLNALLEDALSSAQ
+694 RLLNALLEDALASAQ